1 MVSFLKGRRREDD
14 SVVAV
19 DSNGRNVTAA
29 LEALVARAE
38 AAANDLRSLAP
49 LLERA
54 AEFEALRDRCSEVER
69 QVEGLERVG
78 SQLAMA
84 EEQVERV
91 IKTQNATET
100 RLAHAGEHVERI
112 QGQMAGLSDKVET
125 ALLIREQV
133 ESFLSLQ
140 GPLAELKT
148 DADSLRGQLNE
159 AAENVT
165 RMRTQHDD
173 ALTAH
178 RHTTSR
184 LENFDKDFQAARS
197 NLEDMMRRVQSVE
210 RSLEPI
216 NHASTAIPDV
226 QHQLAVLKA
235 LADQVAQKTTML
247 EQEREAVDRA
257 ATQIAQLTRMDREL
271 DAWLRRQEEQIRRF
285 GPIEAKLTEVKTIQ
299 DKVLSRTEELQGTS
313 QKIEE
318 AQQSARQ
325 ALTDLREQMR
335 KSSEGFELEHRGLH
349 AVSERI
355 GDLRNAVK
363 ECEAR
368 LAVLDAASQGTTA
381 VQAQVKNV
389 GEQIADLS
397 KEVTALSQEAIR
409 ASSLRQDVSRLDN
422 MATEL
427 ASRMRR
433 LDEIR
438 PGVEQAVDQLSTLKG
453 TRELL
458 ADGLEQMRTAA
469 EEMTRLR
476 ETHGETQ
483 AWLANAD
490 VWTRKV
496 QTQVKE
502 LSGLEPTVERI
513 RSEVEQVRGAME
525 QIESRREMLEEV
537 HRNLADVG
545 SVSTELKD
553 RTDGLKTRMEAA
565 ETRFGQLARQAE
577 GAQRLSDAISV
588 VTSSVGEAE
597 RRMGLVDES
606 VRGMESR
613 TQQIN
618 QVEERI
624 RLLGQELEQRQGALD
639 KATEH
644 LTRASALRREAAEA
658 AQRMEEVTRTI
669 GATLAQAE
677 ERSGNLQQV
686 SGELEARAGALK
698 HIDRQLSHF
707 EELLEKW
714 ESAQAQAAKGLE
726 QTLAR
731 QAGVEAI
738 EAQVKHVFDLA
749 ERTVTDVQTIG
760 SARREIEE
768 TRNMLQATQ
777 DQFKTTE
784 ETLKGFESRKRQLE
798 RAEQRLARAEAL
810 ALGIRATV
818 ESLMAQKTVVDHA
831 MESAGALG
839 FQMKQA
845 EALIGALRR
854 ERDLACDLK
863 AAVASLEEDEA
874 PAQEGN
880 GKRSKSE

>member
-14 SVVAV
+14 TVVAV
-19 DSNGRNVTAA
+19 DSSGRNVTAA

-38 AAANDLRSLAP
+38 AAANDLRLLAP
-49 LLERA
+49 ILERVS
-54 AEFEALRDRCSEVER
+54 ELDGLRERCTDIER
-69 QVEGLERVG
+69 QVAGLERLG

-84 EEQVERV
+84 EEQAERV
-91 IKTQNATET
+91 IKTQTATET
-100 RLAHAGEHVERI
+100 RLAHAGEDVERL
-112 QGQMAGLSDKVET
+112 QGQMGSLSDKVET
-125 ALLIREQV
+125 ALLLREQV

-140 GPLAELKT
+140 GPLAALST
-148 DADSLRGQLNE
+148 DADTLRAQLGE
-159 AAENVT
+159 LSENVA

-184 LENFDKDFQAARS
+184 LENFDQDFQAATGK
-197 NLEDMMRRVQSVE
+197 LEDVVRRVQSVE

-235 LADQVAQKTTML
+235 LADQVAQKTNML

-299 DKVLSRTEELQGTS
+299 DKVLSRTEELQSTS

-355 GDLRNAVK
+355 ADLRNAVK

-368 LAVLDAASQGTTA
+368 LATLDAASQSTAA
-381 VQAQVKNV
+381 VQAQVRTV
-389 GEQIADLS
+389 GEQINQLAG
-397 KEVTALSQEAIR
+397 EVAEISEEATR
-409 ASSLRQDVSRLDN
+409 ASTLRQEVARLDSL
-422 MATEL
+422 TGEL
-427 ASRMRR
+427 GSRMRR
-433 LDEIR
+433 IDEIR
-438 PGVEQAVDQLSTLKG
+438 PGVEQAVEQLSTLKG

-458 ADGLEQMRTAA
+458 ADGLEQMRVAY

-476 ETHGETQ
+476 ENHGETQ

-502 LSGLEPTVERI
+502 LSGLEPMVERI
-513 RSEVEQVRGAME
+513 RMEVEQVKKSME
-525 QIESRREMLEEV
+525 QIEAGRELVQQVHSGLLE
-537 HRNLADVG
+537 VG
-545 SVSTELKD
+545 SLNNELKE
-553 RTDGLKTRMEAA
+553 RTDGLRNRMEAA
-565 ETRFGQLARQAE
+565 ETRFAQLSRQAE
-577 GAQRLSDAISV
+577 GAQRLSDSISV
-588 VTSSVGEAE
+588 VTASVEEAE
-597 RRMGLVDES
+597 RRMGSVDDS
-606 VRGMESR
+606 VRALEGR
-613 TQQIN
+613 TQQID
-618 QVEERI
+618 QMEERI

-644 LTRASALRREAAEA
+644 LSRASQLRKESAEV
-658 AQRMEEVTRTI
+658 AQRMEDITRTVST
-669 GATLAQAE
+669 TLSQAQEQA
-677 ERSGNLQQV
+677 GGLQRLT
-686 SGELEARAGALK
+686 GELDTRAGALK
-698 HIDRQLSHF
+698 AVDRQLSHF
-707 EELLEKW
+707 EELLTRW
-714 ESAQAQAAKGLE
+714 ESAQTEAGKALE

-749 ERTVTDVQTIG
+749 ERTVEDVQTIG

-768 TRNMLQATQ
+768 TRSMLAATQ
-777 DQFKTTE
+777 EQFKTTE

-810 ALGIRATV
+810 ALGIRSTV
-818 ESLMAQKTVVDHA
+818 ESLTAQKTVVDHA

-845 EALIGALRR
+845 EALIAALRR

-863 AAVASLEEDEA
+863 SAVAALSDESEDEEA
-874 PAQEGN
+874 GGPA
-880 GKRSKSE
+880 KR

>member
-14 SVVAV
+14 SVVAI
-19 DSNGRNVTAA
+19 DSNGRNVTAD

-38 AAANDLRSLAP
+38 AAANELRSLAP
-49 LLERA
+49 TLERA
-54 AEFEALRDRCSEVER
+54 AEIGTLRERCNELES
-69 QVEGLERVG
+69 QVEGLLRLG
-78 SQLAMA
+78 GQLALA
-84 EEQVERV
+84 EEQAERV
-91 IKTQNATET
+91 IKTQTATEA
-100 RLAHAGEHVERI
+100 RIAHAGEDVERL
-112 QGQMAGLSDKVET
+112 QGQMSTLSDKVET
-125 ALLIREQV
+125 ALLLREQV

-140 GPLAELKT
+140 GPLAALKT
-148 DADSLRGQLNE
+148 DADALRTQLGE
-159 AAENVT
+159 LAENVA

-184 LENFDKDFQAARS
+184 LENFDQDFQAATGK
-197 NLEDMMRRVQSVE
+197 LEDMVRRVQSVE
-210 RSLEPI
+210 RQMEPI
-216 NHASTAIPDV
+216 NQASTAIPDI

-285 GPIEAKLTEVKTIQ
+285 GPIEAKITEVKTIQ
-299 DKVLSRTEELQGTS
+299 EKVLSRTEELQATS
-313 QKIEE
+313 QKIED

-335 KSSEGFELEHRGLH
+335 KSSEGFELEHRSLH

-355 GDLRNAVK
+355 ADLRKAVK
-363 ECEAR
+363 ECETR
-368 LAVLDAASQGTTA
+368 LGELDAATQGTAA
-381 VQAQVKNV
+381 VQNQVRNV
-389 GEQIADLS
+389 GEQISDLA
-397 KEVTALSQEAIR
+397 KEVAALSQEAAR
-409 ASSLRQDVSRLDN
+409 ASSLRQDVGRLDS
-422 MATEL
+422 MATDL
-427 ASRMRR
+427 AARMRR

-438 PGVEQAVDQLSTLKG
+438 PGVEQAVEQLTTLKG

-458 ADGLEQMRTAA
+458 SDGLEQMRVAY
-469 EEMTRLR
+469 EEMSRIR
-476 ETHGETQ
+476 ESHGETQ

-496 QTQVKE
+496 QSQVKE
-502 LSGLEPTVERI
+502 LSALEPAVERI
-513 RSEVEQVRGAME
+513 RGEVEQVRSGMQ
-525 QIESRREMLEEV
+525 QIEASREMVHEV
-537 HRNLADVG
+537 QRGLMEVG
-545 SVSTELKD
+545 TLSGELKD
-553 RTDGLKTRMEAA
+553 RTDALRSRIEAA
-565 ETRFGQLARQAE
+565 ESRFAQLAKQAE
-577 GAQRLSDAISV
+577 GAQRLSDSISV
-588 VTSSVGEAE
+588 VTASVDDAE
-597 RRMGLVDES
+597 RRMNTVDES
-606 VRGMESR
+606 VRGLESR
-613 TQQIN
+613 TQQID

-644 LTRASALRREAAEA
+644 LTRASALRKEAAEA
-658 AQRMEEVTRTI
+658 AQRMEDLTRTI
-669 GATLAQAE
+669 SSTLSQAQDQAG
-677 ERSGNLQQV
+677 SLQRLA
-686 SGELEARAGALK
+686 GELETRATGLK
-698 HIDRQLSHF
+698 SIDRQLAHF
-707 EELLEKW
+707 EELLNKW
-714 ESAQAQAAKGLE
+714 ESAQTEAAKALE

-749 ERTVTDVQTIG
+749 ERTIEDVQTIG

-768 TRNMLQATQ
+768 TRAMLQATQ

-784 ETLKGFESRKRQLE
+784 ETLRGFESRKRQLE

-818 ESLMAQKTVVDHA
+818 ESLTAQKTVVDHA

-863 AAVASLEEDEA
+863 AAISSLGEDGEE
-874 PAQEGN
+874 PATNDQA
-880 GKRSKSE
+880 RHQV

>member
-1 MVSFLKGRRREDD
+1 MS
-14 SVVAV
+14 
-19 DSNGRNVTAA
+19 
-29 LEALVARAE
+29 
-38 AAANDLRSLAP
+38 
-49 LLERA
+49 
-54 AEFEALRDRCSEVER
+54 
-69 QVEGLERVG
+69 
-78 SQLAMA
+78 
-84 EEQVERV
+84 
-91 IKTQNATET
+91 
-100 RLAHAGEHVERI
+100 
-112 QGQMAGLSDKVET
+112 GLSDKVET
-125 ALLIREQV
+125 ALLLREQV
-133 ESFLSLQ
+133 DSFLSLQ
-140 GPLAELKT
+140 GPLN
-148 DADSLRGQLNE
+148 SLRTDSETLRTQLSE
-159 AAENVT
+159 QAENVA

-184 LENFDKDFQAARS
+184 LENFDQDFQAATGK
-197 NLEDMMRRVQSVE
+197 LEDMVRRVQSVE
-210 RSLEPI
+210 RALEPI
-216 NHASTAIPDV
+216 NQASTSIPDV

-247 EQEREAVDRA
+247 EQEREAIDRA
-257 ATQIAQLTRMDREL
+257 ASQIAQLTRMDREL

-285 GPIEAKLTEVKTIQ
+285 GPIEAKLSEVKTIQ

-313 QKIEE
+313 QKIED

-355 GDLRNAVK
+355 ADLRNAVK

-368 LAVLDAASQGTTA
+368 LAVLDAASQGTAA
-381 VQAQVKNV
+381 VQTQVRNV
-389 GEQIADLS
+389 GEQIVDLS
-397 KEVTALSQEAIR
+397 KEVTALAQEAAR
-409 ASSLRQDVSRLDN
+409 SSSLKQDVSRLDS
-422 MATEL
+422 MATDL
-427 ASRMRR
+427 AARMRR

-438 PGVEQAVDQLSTLKG
+438 PGVEQAVEQLASLKG

-458 ADGLEQMRTAA
+458 ADGLEQMRSAS
-469 EEMTRLR
+469 EEMSRLR

-502 LSGLEPTVERI
+502 LSGLEPVVERI
-513 RSEVEQVRGAME
+513 RVEVGQVKDSMVQIHSQKELVEQVQRTLGEIGSMSAE
-525 QIESRREMLEEV
+525 LE
-537 HRNLADVG
+537 
-545 SVSTELKD
+545 D
-553 RTDGLKTRMEAA
+553 RTEGLKGRMEAA
-565 ETRFGQLARQAE
+565 ETRFAQLGRQAE
-577 GAQRLSDAISV
+577 GAQRLSDTISV

-597 RRMGLVDES
+597 RRMGLVDDS
-606 VRGMESR
+606 VRAMESR

-618 QVEERI
+618 QVEEKI
-624 RLLGQELEQRQGALD
+624 RLLGQELDQRQGALD
-639 KATEH
+639 KATDH
-644 LTRASALRREAAEA
+644 LTRASALRKEAAEA
-658 AQRMEEVTRTI
+658 AQRMEEITRVVST
-669 GATLAQAE
+669 TLVDAE
-677 ERSGNLQQV
+677 ERAGTLQQV
-686 SGELEARAGALK
+686 SSELESRASALK
-698 HIDRQLSHF
+698 PIDRQLAHF
-707 EELLEKW
+707 EELLGKW
-714 ESAQAQAAKGLE
+714 ESAQTQAAKALE

-749 ERTVTDVQTIG
+749 ERTVEDVQSIG
-760 SARREIEE
+760 SARQEIEE
-768 TRNMLQATQ
+768 TRAMLQATQ
-777 DQFKTTE
+777 DQFKATE

-818 ESLMAQKTVVDHA
+818 ESLTAQKTVVDHA
-831 MESAGALG
+831 MESAGALS

-863 AAVASLEEDEA
+863 TAVAALSDEDEEA
-874 PAQEGN
+874 TPEGA
-880 GKRSKSE
+880 SKQR

>member
-1 MVSFLKGRRREDD
+1 MVSFLKGRRRDDD

-19 DSNGRNVTAA
+19 DSSGRNVAAA

-49 LLERA
+49 ILERA
-54 AEFEALRDRCSEVER
+54 AEFAELRERCEEVE
-69 QVEGLERVG
+69 QKVTGLERLAG
-78 SQLAMA
+78 QLNSA
-84 EEQVERV
+84 EEQVERL
-91 IKTQNATET
+91 IKTQTATEV
-100 RLAHAGEHVERI
+100 RLGHAGEGVERL
-112 QGQMAGLSDKVET
+112 QSQMSGLSDKVET
-125 ALLIREQV
+125 ALLLREQV
-133 ESFLSLQ
+133 DSFLSLQ
-140 GPLAELKT
+140 GPLN
-148 DADSLRGQLNE
+148 SLRTDSETLRTQLSE
-159 AAENVT
+159 QAENVA

-184 LENFDKDFQAARS
+184 LENFDQDFQAATGK
-197 NLEDMMRRVQSVE
+197 LEDVVRRVQSVE
-210 RSLEPI
+210 RALEPI
-216 NHASTAIPDV
+216 NQASTSIPDV

-247 EQEREAVDRA
+247 EQEREAIDRA
-257 ATQIAQLTRMDREL
+257 ASQIAQLTRMDREL

-285 GPIEAKLTEVKTIQ
+285 GPIEAKLSEVKTIQ

-313 QKIEE
+313 QKIED

-355 GDLRNAVK
+355 ADLRNSVK

-368 LAVLDAASQGTTA
+368 LAVLDAASQGTAA
-381 VQAQVKNV
+381 VQTQVRNV
-389 GEQIADLS
+389 GEQIGDLS
-397 KEVTALSQEAIR
+397 KEVTALAQEAAR

-427 ASRMRR
+427 TARMRR

-438 PGVEQAVDQLSTLKG
+438 PGVEQAVEQLASLKG

-458 ADGLEQMRTAA
+458 ADGLEQMRSAS
-469 EEMTRLR
+469 EEMSRLR

-502 LSGLEPTVERI
+502 LSGLEPVVERI
-513 RSEVEQVRGAME
+513 RVEVEQVKDSMV
-525 QIESRREMLEEV
+525 QIHSQKELVENVQRTLGEI
-537 HRNLADVG
+537 G
-545 SVSTELKD
+545 SMSAELQD
-553 RTDGLKTRMEAA
+553 RTEGLKGRMEAA
-565 ETRFGQLARQAE
+565 ETRFAQLGRQAE
-577 GAQRLSDAISV
+577 GAQRLSDTISV

-597 RRMGLVDES
+597 RRMGLVDDS
-606 VRGMESR
+606 VRAMESR

-618 QVEERI
+618 QVEEKI
-624 RLLGQELEQRQGALD
+624 RLLGQELDQRQGALD

-644 LTRASALRREAAEA
+644 LTRASALRKEAAEA
-658 AQRMEEVTRTI
+658 AQRMEEVTRVVST
-669 GATLAQAE
+669 TLSDAE
-677 ERSGNLQQV
+677 ERAGTLQQV
-686 SGELEARAGALK
+686 SSELETRASALK
-698 HIDRQLSHF
+698 PIDRQLTHF
-707 EELLEKW
+707 EELLGKW
-714 ESAQAQAAKGLE
+714 ESAQTQAAKALE

-749 ERTVTDVQTIG
+749 ERTVEDVQSIG
-760 SARREIEE
+760 SARQEIEE
-768 TRNMLQATQ
+768 TRAMLQATQ

-818 ESLMAQKTVVDHA
+818 ESLTAQKTVVDHA
-831 MESAGALG
+831 MESAGALS

-863 AAVASLEEDEA
+863 TAVAALSEEDEEA
-874 PAQEGN
+874 TPEGA
-880 GKRSKSE
+880 GKQR

>member
-19 DSNGRNVTAA
+19 DSSGRNVAAA

-49 LLERA
+49 ILERT
-54 AEFEALRDRCSEVER
+54 AEFDALRERCEEVER
-69 QVEGLERVG
+69 QVAGLERLG
-78 SQLAMA
+78 SQLSVA

-91 IKTQNATET
+91 IKTQTATEA
-100 RLAHAGEHVERI
+100 RLGHASEGVDRL
-112 QGQMAGLSDKVET
+112 QTQMAGLSDKVET
-125 ALLIREQV
+125 ALLLREQV
-133 ESFLSLQ
+133 DSFLSLQ
-140 GPLAELKT
+140 GPLTALRT
-148 DADSLRGQLNE
+148 DSETLRTQLSE
-159 AAENVT
+159 QAENVA

-184 LENFDKDFQAARS
+184 LENFDSDFQAATGK
-197 NLEDMMRRVQSVE
+197 LEDVVRRVQSVE
-210 RSLEPI
+210 RALEPI
-216 NHASTAIPDV
+216 NQASTSIPDV

-257 ATQIAQLTRMDREL
+257 ASQIAQLTRMDREL

-285 GPIEAKLTEVKTIQ
+285 GPIEAKLSEVKTIQ
-299 DKVLSRTEELQGTS
+299 DKVLSRTEELQSTS
-313 QKIEE
+313 QKIED

-368 LAVLDAASQGTTA
+368 LSVLDAASQGTAA
-381 VQAQVKNV
+381 VQTQVRNV
-389 GEQIADLS
+389 GEQIVDLS
-397 KEVTALSQEAIR
+397 KEVTALTQEAAR
-409 ASSLRQDVSRLDN
+409 SSTLRQDVTRLDN

-427 ASRMRR
+427 AARMRR

-438 PGVEQAVDQLSTLKG
+438 PGVEQAVEQLGALKG

-458 ADGLEQMRTAA
+458 SDGLEQMRSAA
-469 EEMTRLR
+469 DEMSRLR

-496 QTQVKE
+496 QAQVKE
-502 LSGLEPTVERI
+502 LSGLEPMVERI
-513 RSEVEQVRGAME
+513 RVEVEVVKGSMALIQS
-525 QIESRREMLEEV
+525 QREMVEDV
-537 HRNLADVG
+537 QRNLGEIG
-545 SVSTELKD
+545 SLSTELKD
-553 RTDGLKTRMEAA
+553 RTEGLKTRMEAA
-565 ETRFGQLARQAE
+565 ESRFAQLGRQAE
-577 GAQRLSDAISV
+577 GAQRLSDAVSV
-588 VTSSVGEAE
+588 VTSAVEEAE
-597 RRMGLVDES
+597 RRMGMVDES
-606 VRGMESR
+606 VRAMEGR

-618 QVEERI
+618 QVEEKI
-624 RLLGQELEQRQGALD
+624 RLLGQELDQRQGALD
-639 KATEH
+639 KATDH
-644 LTRASALRREAAEA
+644 LTRASALRKEAAEA
-658 AQRMEEVTRTI
+658 AQRMEEVTRVV
-669 GATLAQAE
+669 GSTLAQAE
-677 ERSGNLQQV
+677 EKAGTLQQV
-686 SGELEARAGALK
+686 SGELENRAGALK
-698 HIDRQLSHF
+698 YIDRQLTHF
-707 EELLEKW
+707 EELLAKW
-714 ESAQAQAAKGLE
+714 ESAQAQAAKALE

-749 ERTVTDVQTIG
+749 ERTVEDVQAIG

-768 TRNMLQATQ
+768 TRTMLQATQ

-818 ESLMAQKTVVDHA
+818 ETLTAQKTVVDHA

-863 AAVASLEEDEA
+863 AAVASLSAEDDEENQGG
-874 PAQEGN
+874 PV
-880 GKRSKSE
+880 K

>member
-1 MVSFLKGRRREDD
+1 MVSFLKGRRRDDD

-19 DSNGRNVTAA
+19 DSSGRNVAAA

-49 LLERA
+49 ILERA
-54 AEFEALRDRCSEVER
+54 AEFDALRERCEEVER
-69 QVEGLERVG
+69 QVAGLEKLG
-78 SQLAMA
+78 SQLGMA

-91 IKTQNATET
+91 IKTQTATEI
-100 RLAHAGEHVERI
+100 RLGHASEGVERL
-112 QGQMAGLSDKVET
+112 QTQMAGLSDKVET
-125 ALLIREQV
+125 ALLLREQV
-133 ESFLSLQ
+133 DSFLSLQ
-140 GPLAELKT
+140 GPLN
-148 DADSLRGQLNE
+148 SLRTDSEILRTQLSE
-159 AAENVT
+159 QAENVA

-184 LENFDKDFQAARS
+184 LENFDQDFQAATGK
-197 NLEDMMRRVQSVE
+197 LEDVVRRVQSVE
-210 RSLEPI
+210 RALEPI
-216 NHASTAIPDV
+216 NQASTSIPDV

-247 EQEREAVDRA
+247 EQEREAIDRA
-257 ATQIAQLTRMDREL
+257 ASQIAQLTRMDREL

-285 GPIEAKLTEVKTIQ
+285 GPIEAKLSEVKTIQ

-313 QKIEE
+313 QKIED

-325 ALTDLREQMR
+325 ALSDLREQMR

-355 GDLRNAVK
+355 ADLRNAVK

-368 LAVLDAASQGTTA
+368 LAVLDAASQGTAA
-381 VQAQVKNV
+381 VQTQVRNV
-389 GEQIADLS
+389 AEQIADLS
-397 KEVTALSQEAIR
+397 KEVTALAQEAAR
-409 ASSLRQDVSRLDN
+409 SSSLRQDVSRLDN
-422 MATEL
+422 MATDL
-427 ASRMRR
+427 AARMRR

-438 PGVEQAVDQLSTLKG
+438 PGVEQAVEQLAALKG

-458 ADGLEQMRTAA
+458 ADGLEQMRSAS
-469 EEMTRLR
+469 EEMSRLR
-476 ETHGETQ
+476 EIHGETQ

-502 LSGLEPTVERI
+502 LSGLEPVVERI
-513 RSEVEQVRGAME
+513 RVEVEQVKGAMV
-525 QIESRREMLEEV
+525 QIQSQGEV
-537 HRNLADVG
+537 VQTVQRTLGEVG
-545 SVSTELKD
+545 SLSAELQD
-553 RTDGLKTRMEAA
+553 RTEGLKTRMESA
-565 ETRFGQLARQAE
+565 EARFTQLSRQAE
-577 GAQRLSDAISV
+577 GAQRLGDTISV
-588 VTSSVGEAE
+588 VTSSVEEAE

-606 VRGMESR
+606 VRAMESR

-618 QVEERI
+618 QVEEKI
-624 RLLGQELEQRQGALD
+624 RLLGQELDQRQGALD

-644 LTRASALRREAAEA
+644 LTRASALRKEAAEA
-658 AQRMEEVTRTI
+658 AQRMEEVTRVVGT
-669 GATLAQAE
+669 TLAQAE
-677 ERSGNLQQV
+677 ERAGTLQQV
-686 SGELEARAGALK
+686 SSELETRAGALK
-698 HIDRQLSHF
+698 YIDRQLGHF
-707 EELLEKW
+707 EELLAKW
-714 ESAQAQAAKGLE
+714 ESAQAHAAKALE

-749 ERTVTDVQTIG
+749 ERTVEDVQSIG

-768 TRNMLQATQ
+768 TRAMLQATQ
-777 DQFKTTE
+777 DQFTTTE

-818 ESLMAQKTVVDHA
+818 ESLTAQKTVVDHA
-831 MESAGALG
+831 MESAGALS

-863 AAVASLEEDEA
+863 TAVAALSEGDEESAE
-874 PAQEGN
+874 EGS
-880 GKRSKSE
+880 SKAR

>member
-14 SVVAV
+14 SVVAI
-19 DSNGRNVTAA
+19 DSSGRNVAAA

-49 LLERA
+49 ILERT
-54 AEFEALRDRCSEVER
+54 AEFDALRERCEEVER
-69 QVEGLERVG
+69 QVAGLERLG
-78 SQLAMA
+78 GQMATA

-91 IKTQNATET
+91 IKTQTATEA
-100 RLAHAGEHVERI
+100 RLGHAGEGVERL
-112 QGQMAGLSDKVET
+112 QTQMAGLSDKVET
-125 ALLIREQV
+125 ALLLREQV
-133 ESFLSLQ
+133 DSFLSLQ
-140 GPLAELKT
+140 GPLN
-148 DADSLRGQLNE
+148 SLRTDSETLRTQLSE
-159 AAENVT
+159 QAENVA

-184 LENFDKDFQAARS
+184 LENFDSDFQAATGK
-197 NLEDMMRRVQSVE
+197 LEDVVRRVQSVE
-210 RSLEPI
+210 RALEPI
-216 NHASTAIPDV
+216 NQASISIPDV

-257 ATQIAQLTRMDREL
+257 ASQIAQLTRMDREL

-285 GPIEAKLTEVKTIQ
+285 GPIEAKLTEVKSIQ

-313 QKIEE
+313 QKIED

-368 LAVLDAASQGTTA
+368 LSVLDAASQGTAA
-381 VQAQVKNV
+381 VQTQVRNV
-389 GEQIADLS
+389 GEQITDLA
-397 KEVTALSQEAIR
+397 KEVAALAQDAAR
-409 ASSLRQDVSRLDN
+409 SSALRQDVSRLDQ

-427 ASRMRR
+427 AARMRR

-438 PGVEQAVDQLSTLKG
+438 PGVEQAVDQLAALKG

-458 ADGLEQMRTAA
+458 SDGLEQMRTAA
-469 EEMTRLR
+469 EEMSRLR

-496 QTQVKE
+496 QGQVKE
-502 LSGLEPTVERI
+502 LSALEPMVERI
-513 RSEVEQVRGAME
+513 RVEVEVVKGSMV
-525 QIESRREMLEEV
+525 QIQSQREMVENV
-537 HRNLADVG
+537 QRTLADIG
-545 SVSTELKD
+545 SLSAELKD
-553 RTDGLKTRMEAA
+553 RTEGLKSRLDAA
-565 ETRFGQLARQAE
+565 ESRFVQIGRQAE
-577 GAQRLSDAISV
+577 GAQQLSDSVTV
-588 VTSSVGEAE
+588 VTASLEEAE
-597 RRMGLVDES
+597 RRMGSVDES
-606 VRGMESR
+606 VRAMEGR

-618 QVEERI
+618 QVEEKI
-624 RLLGQELEQRQGALD
+624 RLLGQDLDQRQGALD

-644 LTRASALRREAAEA
+644 LTRASALRKEAAEA
-658 AQRMEEVTRTI
+658 AQRMEEVTRVVGT
-669 GATLAQAE
+669 TLAQAE
-677 ERSGNLQQV
+677 ERAGNLQQV
-686 SGELEARAGALK
+686 SSQLETRAGSLK
-698 HIDRQLSHF
+698 YIDRQLTHF

-714 ESAQAQAAKGLE
+714 ESAQAQAAKALE

-749 ERTVTDVQTIG
+749 ERTVEDVQSIG

-768 TRNMLQATQ
+768 TRTMLQATQ

-818 ESLMAQKTVVDHA
+818 ETLTAQKTVVDHA

-863 AAVASLEEDEA
+863 TAVASLSEEDDEEMQDA
-874 PAQEGN
+874 
-880 GKRSKSE
+880 KTK

>member
-1 MVSFLKGRRREDD
+1 MVSFLKGRRRDDD

-19 DSNGRNVTAA
+19 DSSGRNVAAA

-49 LLERA
+49 ILERA
-54 AEFEALRDRCSEVER
+54 AEFAELRERCEEVE
-69 QVEGLERVG
+69 QKVAGLERVS
-78 SQLAMA
+78 SQLNSA
-84 EEQVERV
+84 EEQAERL
-91 IKTQNATET
+91 IKTQTATEV
-100 RLAHAGEHVERI
+100 RLGHAAEGVERL
-112 QGQMAGLSDKVET
+112 QTQMSGLSDKVDT
-125 ALLIREQV
+125 ALLLREQV
-133 ESFLSLQ
+133 DSFLSLQ
-140 GPLAELKT
+140 GPLTALRT
-148 DADSLRGQLNE
+148 DSETLRTQLSE
-159 AAENVT
+159 QAENVA

-184 LENFDKDFQAARS
+184 LENFDQDFQAATGK
-197 NLEDMMRRVQSVE
+197 LEDMVRRVQSVE
-210 RSLEPI
+210 RALEPI
-216 NHASTAIPDV
+216 NQASTSIPDV

-247 EQEREAVDRA
+247 EQEREAIDRA
-257 ATQIAQLTRMDREL
+257 ASQIAQLTRMDREL

-285 GPIEAKLTEVKTIQ
+285 GPIEAKLSEVKTIQ

-313 QKIEE
+313 QKIED

-355 GDLRNAVK
+355 ADLRNAVK

-368 LAVLDAASQGTTA
+368 LAVLDAASQGTAA
-381 VQAQVKNV
+381 VQTQVRNV
-389 GEQIADLS
+389 GEQIVDLS
-397 KEVTALSQEAIR
+397 KEVTALAQEAAR
-409 ASSLRQDVSRLDN
+409 SSSLKQDVSRLDS
-422 MATEL
+422 MATDL
-427 ASRMRR
+427 AARMRR

-438 PGVEQAVDQLSTLKG
+438 PGVEQAVEQLASLKG

-458 ADGLEQMRTAA
+458 ADGLEQMRSAS
-469 EEMTRLR
+469 EEMSRLR

-502 LSGLEPTVERI
+502 LSGLEPVVERI
-513 RSEVEQVRGAME
+513 RVEVGQVKDSMVQIHSQKELVEQVQRTLGEIGSMSAE
-525 QIESRREMLEEV
+525 LE
-537 HRNLADVG
+537 
-545 SVSTELKD
+545 D
-553 RTDGLKTRMEAA
+553 RTEGLKGRMEAA
-565 ETRFGQLARQAE
+565 ETRFAQLGRQAE
-577 GAQRLSDAISV
+577 GAQRLSDTISV

-597 RRMGLVDES
+597 RRMGLVDDS
-606 VRGMESR
+606 VRAMESR

-618 QVEERI
+618 QVEEKI
-624 RLLGQELEQRQGALD
+624 RLLGQELDQRQGALD
-639 KATEH
+639 KATDH
-644 LTRASALRREAAEA
+644 LTRASALRKEAAEA
-658 AQRMEEVTRTI
+658 AQRMEEITRVVST
-669 GATLAQAE
+669 TLVDAE
-677 ERSGNLQQV
+677 ERAGTLQQV
-686 SGELEARAGALK
+686 SSELESRASALK
-698 HIDRQLSHF
+698 PIDRQLAHF
-707 EELLEKW
+707 EELLGKW
-714 ESAQAQAAKGLE
+714 ESAQTQAAKALE

-749 ERTVTDVQTIG
+749 ERTVEDVQSIG
-760 SARREIEE
+760 SARQEIEE
-768 TRNMLQATQ
+768 TRAMLQATQ
-777 DQFKTTE
+777 DQFKATE

-818 ESLMAQKTVVDHA
+818 ESLTAQKTVVDHA
-831 MESAGALG
+831 MESAGALS

-863 AAVASLEEDEA
+863 TAVAALSDEDEEA
-874 PAQEGN
+874 TPEGA
-880 GKRSKSE
+880 SKQR

>member
-14 SVVAV
+14 TVVAV
-19 DSNGRNVTAA
+19 DSSGRNVTAA

-49 LLERA
+49 ILERT
-54 AEFEALRDRCSEVER
+54 AEFDALRERCVEVER
-69 QVEGLERVG
+69 QVAGLERLSG
-78 SQLAMA
+78 QLSLA

-91 IKTQNATET
+91 LKTQTATEA
-100 RLAHAGEHVERI
+100 RISHATEDVERL
-112 QGQMAGLSDKVET
+112 QGQMGGLSDKVET
-125 ALLIREQV
+125 ALLLRDQV

-140 GPLAELKT
+140 GPLTALRT
-148 DADSLRGQLNE
+148 DAEMLRTQLAE
-159 AAENVT
+159 QVENVA

-184 LENFDKDFQAARS
+184 LENFDQDFQAASGR
-197 NLEDMMRRVQSVE
+197 LEDVVRRVQSVE

-216 NHASTAIPDV
+216 NQASTAIPDV
-226 QHQLAVLKA
+226 QHQLSVLKA

-285 GPIEAKLTEVKTIQ
+285 GPIEAKLSEVKTIQ

-363 ECEAR
+363 ESEAR
-368 LAVLDAASQGTTA
+368 LAVLDAASQGTAA
-381 VQAQVKNV
+381 VQAQVRNV
-389 GEQIADLS
+389 GEQAAELQS
-397 KEVTALSQEAIR
+397 VLVALSEEAAR
-409 ASSLRQDVSRLDN
+409 AASLRQDVERLDG
-422 MATEL
+422 L
-427 ASRMRR
+427 AGDLTQRMRR
-433 LDEIR
+433 IDEIR
-438 PGVEQAVDQLSTLKG
+438 PGVEQAVEQLATLKG

-458 ADGLEQMRTAA
+458 ADGLEQMRVAY

-476 ETHGETQ
+476 ENHGETQ

-502 LSGLEPTVERI
+502 LSALEPVVERI
-513 RSEVEQVRGAME
+513 RSEVDQVKATMG
-525 QIESRREMLEEV
+525 QIESRREMVDEV
-537 HRNLADVG
+537 HRGLAEVG
-545 SVSTELKD
+545 SLTGELKD
-553 RTDGLKTRMEAA
+553 RTDGLKVRMEAA
-565 ETRFGQLARQAE
+565 EAKFAQLARQAD
-577 GAQRLSDAISV
+577 GAQRLTDAMSV
-588 VTSSVGEAE
+588 VGASVEAAE
-597 RRMGLVDES
+597 QRMGSVDES
-606 VRGMESR
+606 VRALESR
-613 TQQIN
+613 TQQID
-618 QVEERI
+618 QVEDKI
-624 RLLGQELEQRQGALD
+624 RLLGQALDQRQGALD
-639 KATEH
+639 KATDH
-644 LTRASALRREAAEA
+644 LARASSLRKEAAEVA
-658 AQRMEEVTRTI
+658 HRMEEVTRAV
-669 GATLAQAE
+669 GATLGQAE
-677 ERSGNLQQV
+677 ERAGSLQRV
-686 SGELEARAGALK
+686 SGELESRAAALK
-698 HIDRQLSHF
+698 PIDRQLTHF
-707 EELLEKW
+707 EELLGKW
-714 ESAQAQAAKGLE
+714 ESAQTEAAKALE

-749 ERTVTDVQTIG
+749 ERTVEDVQAIG

-768 TRNMLQATQ
+768 TRTILIETQA
-777 DQFKTTE
+777 QFKATE
-784 ETLKGFESRKRQLE
+784 ETLQGFEARKRQLE

-810 ALGIRATV
+810 ALGIRSTV
-818 ESLMAQKTVVDHA
+818 ESLTAQKAVVDHA

-863 AAVASLEEDEA
+863 AAAASLAEEDEEIA
-874 PAQEGN
+874 PESPK
-880 GKRSKSE
+880 KRR

>member
-19 DSNGRNVTAA
+19 DSNGRDITAA
-29 LEALVARAE
+29 LEALVNRAE

-49 LLERA
+49 ILERTS
-54 AEFEALRDRCSEVER
+54 EIDGLRERCADIER
-69 QVEGLERVG
+69 QVSGLDRLG
-78 SQLAMA
+78 SQLSMA

-91 IKTQNATET
+91 IKTQNATEA
-100 RLAHAGEHVERI
+100 RIGHSNDALERI
-112 QGQMAGLSDKVET
+112 QGQMGALSDKVET
-125 ALLIREQV
+125 ALLLREQV

-140 GPLAELKT
+140 GPLTALRT
-148 DADSLRGQLNE
+148 DADTLRTQLGE
-159 AAENVT
+159 LAENVA
-165 RMRTQHDD
+165 RMRSQHDD

-184 LENFDKDFQAARS
+184 LENFDQDFQAATGK
-197 NLEDMMRRVQSVE
+197 LEDVVRRVHSVE
-210 RSLEPI
+210 RQMEPI
-216 NHASTAIPDV
+216 NQASTAIPDV

-285 GPIEAKLTEVKTIQ
+285 GPIEAKITEVKTIQ
-299 DKVLSRTEELQGTS
+299 DKVLARTEELQSTS
-313 QKIEE
+313 QKIED

-325 ALTDLREQMR
+325 ALTDLKEQMR
-335 KSSEGFELEHRGLH
+335 KSSEGFELEHRSLH

-355 GDLRNAVK
+355 ADLRKAVK
-363 ECEAR
+363 ECETR
-368 LAVLDAASQGTTA
+368 LGELDVATQGTAA
-381 VQAQVKNV
+381 VQTQVRNV
-389 GEQIADLS
+389 GEQIADLA
-397 KEVTALSQEAIR
+397 KEVTALSQEAVR
-409 ASSLRQDVSRLDN
+409 ASTLRQDVGRLDS
-422 MATEL
+422 MATDL
-427 ASRMRR
+427 GGRMRR

-438 PGVEQAVDQLSTLKG
+438 PGVEQAMEQLTTLKG

-458 ADGLEQMRTAA
+458 ADGLEQMRVAY

-476 ETHGETQ
+476 EGHGETQ

-502 LSGLEPTVERI
+502 LSGLEPAVERI
-513 RSEVEQVRGAME
+513 RTEVEQVKAAMS
-525 QIESRREMLEEV
+525 QIEASREMVHDVQRGLSEV
-537 HRNLADVG
+537 GGL
-545 SVSTELKD
+545 STELKD
-553 RTDGLKTRMEAA
+553 RTDGLRSRIDAA
-565 ETRFGQLARQAE
+565 EARFGQLGKQAE
-577 GAQRLSDAISV
+577 GAQRLTDTISL
-588 VTSSVGEAE
+588 VTASVEDAE
-597 RRMGLVDES
+597 RRMSTVDES
-606 VRGMESR
+606 VRGLESR
-613 TQQIN
+613 TQQID

-644 LTRASALRREAAEA
+644 LSRASALRKESAEA
-658 AQRMEEVTRTI
+658 AQRMEDLTRNI
-669 GATLAQAE
+669 SSTLSQAQE
-677 ERSGNLQQV
+677 QGSSLQRLV
-686 SGELEARAGALK
+686 GELETRSTALK
-698 HIDRQLSHF
+698 TIDRQLAHF
-707 EELLEKW
+707 EELLSKW
-714 ESAQAQAAKGLE
+714 ESAQAEAAKALD

-749 ERTVTDVQTIG
+749 ERTIQDVQTIG

-768 TRNMLQATQ
+768 TRAMLQATQ

-784 ETLKGFESRKRQLE
+784 ETLRGFESRKRQLE

-818 ESLMAQKTVVDHA
+818 ESLTAQKTVVDHA

-863 AAVASLEEDEA
+863 TAISALAEEGEE
-874 PAQEGN
+874 PSGN
-880 GKRSKSE
+880 GQARHQV

>member
-19 DSNGRNVTAA
+19 DSSGRNVAAA

-49 LLERA
+49 ILERT
-54 AEFEALRDRCSEVER
+54 AEFDALRERCEEVER
-69 QVEGLERVG
+69 QVAGLERLG
-78 SQLAMA
+78 GQLSVA

-91 IKTQNATET
+91 IKTQTATEI
-100 RLAHAGEHVERI
+100 RLAHAGDGVERL
-112 QGQMAGLSDKVET
+112 QTQMAGLSDKVET
-125 ALLIREQV
+125 ALLLREQV
-133 ESFLSLQ
+133 DSFLSLQ
-140 GPLAELKT
+140 GPLTALRT
-148 DADSLRGQLNE
+148 DSETLRTQLSE
-159 AAENVT
+159 QAENVA

-184 LENFDKDFQAARS
+184 LENFDQDFQAATGK
-197 NLEDMMRRVQSVE
+197 LEDVVRRVQSVE
-210 RSLEPI
+210 RALEPI
-216 NHASTAIPDV
+216 NQASISIPDV

-257 ATQIAQLTRMDREL
+257 ASQIAQLTRMDREL

-285 GPIEAKLTEVKTIQ
+285 GPIEAKLSEVKTIQ

-313 QKIEE
+313 QKIED

-368 LAVLDAASQGTTA
+368 LAVLDAASQGTAA
-381 VQAQVKNV
+381 VQTQVRNV

-397 KEVTALSQEAIR
+397 KEVTALTQEAAR
-409 ASSLRQDVSRLDN
+409 SSTLRQDVTRLDN
-422 MATEL
+422 LATEL

-438 PGVEQAVDQLSTLKG
+438 PGVEQAVEQLGALKG

-458 ADGLEQMRTAA
+458 SDGLEQMRSAA
-469 EEMTRLR
+469 EEMSRLR

-496 QTQVKE
+496 QAQVKE
-502 LSGLEPTVERI
+502 LSGLEPMVERI
-513 RSEVEQVRGAME
+513 RVEVEVVKGSMA
-525 QIESRREMLEEV
+525 QIQSQREMVEDV
-537 HRNLADVG
+537 QRNLAEIG
-545 SVSTELKD
+545 SLSTELQD
-553 RTDGLKTRMEAA
+553 RTEGLKTRMEAA
-565 ETRFGQLARQAE
+565 ESRFAQLGRQAD
-577 GAQRLSDAISV
+577 GAQRLSDAVSV
-588 VTSSVGEAE
+588 VTAAVEEAE
-597 RRMGLVDES
+597 RRMGLVDDS
-606 VRGMESR
+606 VRAMEGR

-618 QVEERI
+618 QVEEKI
-624 RLLGQELEQRQGALD
+624 RLLGQELDQRQGALD

-644 LTRASALRREAAEA
+644 LTRASALRKEAAEA
-658 AQRMEEVTRTI
+658 AQRMEEVTRVVST
-669 GATLAQAE
+669 TLAQAE
-677 ERSGNLQQV
+677 EKAGTLQQV
-686 SGELEARAGALK
+686 SGELENRAGALK
-698 HIDRQLSHF
+698 YIDRQLTHF

-714 ESAQAQAAKGLE
+714 ESAQAQAAKALE

-749 ERTVTDVQTIG
+749 ERTVEDVQAIG

-768 TRNMLQATQ
+768 TRTMLQATQ
-777 DQFKTTE
+777 DQFKMTE

-810 ALGIRATV
+810 AMGIRATV
-818 ESLMAQKTVVDHA
+818 ETLTAQKTVVDHA

-863 AAVASLEEDEA
+863 AAVASLSAEDEEETQA
-874 PAQEGN
+874 GTT
-880 GKRSKSE
+880 K

>member
-1 MVSFLKGRRREDD
+1 MVSFLKGRRRDDD

-19 DSNGRNVTAA
+19 DSSGRNVAAA
-29 LEALVARAE
+29 LAALVARAE
-38 AAANDLRSLAP
+38 AAANELRSLAP
-49 LLERA
+49 IRARA
-54 AEFEALRDRCSEVER
+54 AEFDALRERCEEVE
-69 QVEGLERVG
+69 QKVAGLERLG
-78 SQLAMA
+78 SQLSLA

-91 IKTQNATET
+91 IKTQTATEI
-100 RLAHAGEHVERI
+100 RLGHASEGVERL
-112 QGQMAGLSDKVET
+112 QTQMAGLSDKVET
-125 ALLIREQV
+125 ALLLREQV
-133 ESFLSLQ
+133 DSFLSLQ
-140 GPLAELKT
+140 GPLAALRT
-148 DADSLRGQLNE
+148 DSETLRTQLSE
-159 AAENVT
+159 QAENVA

-184 LENFDKDFQAARS
+184 LENFDQDFQAATGK
-197 NLEDMMRRVQSVE
+197 LEDVVRRVQSVE
-210 RSLEPI
+210 RALEPI
-216 NHASTAIPDV
+216 NQASTSIPDV

-247 EQEREAVDRA
+247 EQEREAIDRA
-257 ATQIAQLTRMDREL
+257 ASQIAQLTRMDREL

-285 GPIEAKLTEVKTIQ
+285 GPIEAKLSEVKTIQ

-313 QKIEE
+313 QKIED

-325 ALTDLREQMR
+325 ALSDLREQMR

-363 ECEAR
+363 ECEGR
-368 LAVLDAASQGTTA
+368 LAVLDTASQGAAA
-381 VQAQVKNV
+381 VQTQVRNV
-389 GEQIADLS
+389 AEQITDLS
-397 KEVTALSQEAIR
+397 KEVTALAQEAAR
-409 ASSLRQDVSRLDN
+409 SSSLRQDVSRLDN
-422 MATEL
+422 MATDL
-427 ASRMRR
+427 AARMRR

-438 PGVEQAVDQLSTLKG
+438 PSVEQAVEQLATLKG

-458 ADGLEQMRTAA
+458 ADGLEQMRSAA
-469 EEMTRLR
+469 EEMSRLR
-476 ETHGETQ
+476 ESHGETQ

-502 LSGLEPTVERI
+502 LSGLEPAVERM
-513 RSEVEQVRGAME
+513 RVDLEQVKGSMVE
-525 QIESRREMLEEV
+525 IQSQREMVEKVE
-537 HRNLADVG
+537 RNLAEIG
-545 SVSTELKD
+545 SLSSELQD
-553 RTDGLKTRMEAA
+553 RTEGLKTRMEAA
-565 ETRFGQLARQAE
+565 ESRFVQLGRQAE
-577 GAQRLSDAISV
+577 GAQRLSDTISV
-588 VTSSVGEAE
+588 VTSSVEEAE
-597 RRMGLVDES
+597 RRMGLVDDS
-606 VRGMESR
+606 VRAMESR

-618 QVEERI
+618 QVEEKI
-624 RLLGQELEQRQGALD
+624 RLLGQELDQRQGALD

-644 LTRASALRREAAEA
+644 LTRASALRKEAAEA
-658 AQRMEEVTRTI
+658 AQRMEEVTRVVGT
-669 GATLAQAE
+669 TLAQAE
-677 ERSGNLQQV
+677 ETAGTLQQV
-686 SGELEARAGALK
+686 SSQLETRAGALK
-698 HIDRQLSHF
+698 YIDRQLSHF
-707 EELLEKW
+707 EELLAKW
-714 ESAQAQAAKGLE
+714 ESAQAQAAKALE

-749 ERTVTDVQTIG
+749 ERTVEDVQSIG

-768 TRNMLQATQ
+768 TRAMLQATQ

-818 ESLMAQKTVVDHA
+818 ESLTAQKTVVDHA
-831 MESAGALG
+831 MESAGALS

-863 AAVASLEEDEA
+863 AAVASLSEGDEEATQDGA
-874 PAQEGN
+874 ARQH
-880 GKRSKSE
+880 

>member
-1 MVSFLKGRRREDD
+1 MVSFLKGRRRDDD

-19 DSNGRNVTAA
+19 DSSGRNVAAA

-49 LLERA
+49 ILERA
-54 AEFEALRDRCSEVER
+54 AEFAELRERCEEVE
-69 QVEGLERVG
+69 QKVAGLERLG
-78 SQLAMA
+78 SQLNSA
-84 EEQVERV
+84 EEQVERL
-91 IKTQNATET
+91 IKTQTATEV
-100 RLAHAGEHVERI
+100 RLGHAGEGVERL
-112 QGQMAGLSDKVET
+112 QSQMSGLSDKVET
-125 ALLIREQV
+125 ALLLREQV
-133 ESFLSLQ
+133 DSFLSLQ
-140 GPLAELKT
+140 GPLN
-148 DADSLRGQLNE
+148 SLRTDSEMLRTQLSE
-159 AAENVT
+159 QAENVA

-184 LENFDKDFQAARS
+184 LENFDQDFQAATGK
-197 NLEDMMRRVQSVE
+197 LEDMVRRVQSVE
-210 RSLEPI
+210 RALEPI
-216 NHASTAIPDV
+216 NQASTSIPDV

-247 EQEREAVDRA
+247 EQEREAIDRA
-257 ATQIAQLTRMDREL
+257 ASQIAQLTRMDREL

-285 GPIEAKLTEVKTIQ
+285 GPIEAKLSEVKTIQ

-313 QKIEE
+313 QKIED

-355 GDLRNAVK
+355 ADLRNAVK

-368 LAVLDAASQGTTA
+368 LAVLDAASQGTAA
-381 VQAQVKNV
+381 VQTQVRNV

-397 KEVTALSQEAIR
+397 KELTALAQEAAR
-409 ASSLRQDVSRLDN
+409 SSSLKQDVSRLDT
-422 MATEL
+422 MATDL
-427 ASRMRR
+427 AARMRR

-438 PGVEQAVDQLSTLKG
+438 PGVEQAVEQLAALKG

-458 ADGLEQMRTAA
+458 ADGLEQMRSAS
-469 EEMTRLR
+469 EEMSRLR

-502 LSGLEPTVERI
+502 LSGLEPAVERI
-513 RSEVEQVRGAME
+513 RVEVEQVKDSMV
-525 QIESRREMLEEV
+525 QIHSQKEV
-537 HRNLADVG
+537 VENVQRTLGEIG
-545 SVSTELKD
+545 SMSAELQD
-553 RTDGLKTRMEAA
+553 RTEGLKARMEAA
-565 ETRFGQLARQAE
+565 ETRFSQLGRQAE
-577 GAQRLSDAISV
+577 GAQRLSDTISV

-597 RRMGLVDES
+597 RRMGLVDDS
-606 VRGMESR
+606 VRAMESR

-618 QVEERI
+618 QVEEKI
-624 RLLGQELEQRQGALD
+624 RLLGQELDQRQGALD

-644 LTRASALRREAAEA
+644 LTRASALRKEAAEA
-658 AQRMEEVTRTI
+658 AQRMEEVTRVVST
-669 GATLAQAE
+669 TLADAE
-677 ERSGNLQQV
+677 ERAGTLQQV
-686 SGELEARAGALK
+686 SSELETRAGALK
-698 HIDRQLSHF
+698 AIDRQLTHF

-714 ESAQAQAAKGLE
+714 ESAQTQAAKALE

-749 ERTVTDVQTIG
+749 ERTVEDVQSIG

-768 TRNMLQATQ
+768 TRAMLQATQ

-818 ESLMAQKTVVDHA
+818 ESLTAQKTVVDHA
-831 MESAGALG
+831 MESAGALS

-863 AAVASLEEDEA
+863 TAVAALAEEDEDA
-874 PAQEGN
+874 TPDSA
-880 GKRSKSE
+880 GKQR

>member
-1 MVSFLKGRRREDD
+1 MVSFLKGRRRDDD

-19 DSNGRNVTAA
+19 DSSGAHLTVA

-49 LLERA
+49 ILERTE
-54 AEFEALRDRCSEVER
+54 EFDALRERCVEVER
-69 QVEGLERVG
+69 QVSSLERLGAQMTV
-78 SQLAMA
+78 A

-91 IKTQNATET
+91 IKTQTATEA
-100 RLAHAGEHVERI
+100 RISHAGEDVERL
-112 QGQMAGLSDKVET
+112 QSQMGGLSDKVET
-125 ALLIREQV
+125 ALLLREQV

-140 GPLAELKT
+140 GPLAALRT
-148 DADSLRGQLNE
+148 DADTLRVQLAE
-159 AAENVT
+159 VAENVT

-184 LENFDKDFQAARS
+184 LETFDQDFQTATGK
-197 NLEDMMRRVQSVE
+197 LEDVVRRVQSVE

-216 NHASTAIPDV
+216 NQASTAIPDV

-235 LADQVAQKTTML
+235 LADQVSQKTTML

-285 GPIEAKLTEVKTIQ
+285 GPIEAKISEVKTIQ

-313 QKIEE
+313 QKIED

-355 GDLRNAVK
+355 ADLRNSVK

-368 LAVLDAASQGTTA
+368 LSVLDAATQGTAA
-381 VQAQVKNV
+381 VQAQVRSV
-389 GEQIADLS
+389 GEQITQLAS
-397 KEVTALSQEAIR
+397 EVSSISEEATR
-409 ASSLRQDVSRLDN
+409 AGTLRQDVQRLD
-422 MATEL
+422 AVAAEL

-433 LDEIR
+433 IDEIR
-438 PGVEQAVDQLSTLKG
+438 PGVEQAVDQLSTLRG

-458 ADGLEQMRTAA
+458 ADGLEQMRLAA
-469 EEMTRLR
+469 EEMSRLR
-476 ETHGETQ
+476 ESHSETQ

-513 RSEVEQVRGAME
+513 RAEVDQVKTTME
-525 QIESRREMLEEV
+525 QIESSREMVHEVQRGLLE
-537 HRNLADVG
+537 VG
-545 SVSTELKD
+545 GLGTELKD
-553 RTDGLKTRMEAA
+553 RTDALRGRMEAA
-565 ETRFGQLARQAE
+565 EARFAQLGKQAE

-588 VTSSVGEAE
+588 VTASVEEAD
-597 RRMGLVDES
+597 RRMSGVDDS
-606 VRGMESR
+606 VRALESR
-613 TQQIN
+613 TQQID

-644 LTRASALRREAAEA
+644 LTRASALRKEAAEA
-658 AQRMEEVTRTI
+658 AQRMEEVARTVVS
-669 GATLAQAE
+669 TLSQAE
-677 ERSGNLQQV
+677 ERSGVLQKV
-686 SGELEARAGALK
+686 TGELESRASVLK
-698 HIDRQLSHF
+698 AVDRQLAHF
-707 EELLEKW
+707 EELLGKW
-714 ESAQAQAAKGLE
+714 ESAQAEAAKSLE

-749 ERTVTDVQTIG
+749 ERTVEDVQAIG

-768 TRNMLQATQ
+768 TRTMLIETQA
-777 DQFKTTE
+777 QFKTTDE
-784 ETLKGFESRKRQLE
+784 MLQGFEARKRQLE

-810 ALGIRATV
+810 ALGIRSTV
-818 ESLMAQKTVVDHA
+818 ESLTAQKIVVDHA
-831 MESAGALG
+831 IESAGTLG

-863 AAVASLEEDEA
+863 AATSALADDDQEAQPEA
-874 PAQEGN
+874 PPA
-880 GKRSKSE
+880 KRR

>member
-1 MVSFLKGRRREDD
+1 MVSFLKGRRRDDD

-19 DSNGRNVTAA
+19 DSSGRNVAAA

-49 LLERA
+49 ILERA
-54 AEFEALRDRCSEVER
+54 AEFAELRERCEEVE
-69 QVEGLERVG
+69 QKVAGLERLG
-78 SQLAMA
+78 SQLNSA
-84 EEQVERV
+84 EEQVERL
-91 IKTQNATET
+91 IKTQTATEV
-100 RLAHAGEHVERI
+100 RLGHAGEGVERL
-112 QGQMAGLSDKVET
+112 QTQMSGLSDKVET
-125 ALLIREQV
+125 ALLLREQV
-133 ESFLSLQ
+133 DSFLSLQ
-140 GPLAELKT
+140 GPLN
-148 DADSLRGQLNE
+148 SLRTDSETLRTQLSE
-159 AAENVT
+159 QAENVA

-184 LENFDKDFQAARS
+184 LENFDQDFQAATGK
-197 NLEDMMRRVQSVE
+197 LEDMVRRVQSVE
-210 RSLEPI
+210 RALEPI
-216 NHASTAIPDV
+216 NQASTSIPDV

-247 EQEREAVDRA
+247 EQEREAIDRA
-257 ATQIAQLTRMDREL
+257 ASQIAQLTRMDREL

-285 GPIEAKLTEVKTIQ
+285 GPIEAKLSEVKTIQ

-313 QKIEE
+313 QKIED

-355 GDLRNAVK
+355 ADLRNAVK

-368 LAVLDAASQGTTA
+368 LAVLDAASQGTAA
-381 VQAQVKNV
+381 VQTQVRNV
-389 GEQIADLS
+389 GEQIVDLS
-397 KEVTALSQEAIR
+397 KEVTALAQEAAR
-409 ASSLRQDVSRLDN
+409 SSSLKQDVSRLDS
-422 MATEL
+422 MATDL
-427 ASRMRR
+427 AARMRR

-438 PGVEQAVDQLSTLKG
+438 PGVEQAVEQLASLKG

-458 ADGLEQMRTAA
+458 ADGLEQMRSAS
-469 EEMTRLR
+469 EEMSRLR

-502 LSGLEPTVERI
+502 LSGLEPVVERI
-513 RSEVEQVRGAME
+513 RVEVGQVKDSMVQIHSQKELVEQVQRTLGEIGSMSAE
-525 QIESRREMLEEV
+525 LE
-537 HRNLADVG
+537 
-545 SVSTELKD
+545 D
-553 RTDGLKTRMEAA
+553 RTEGLKGRMEAA
-565 ETRFGQLARQAE
+565 ETRFAQLGRQAE
-577 GAQRLSDAISV
+577 GAQRLSDTISV

-597 RRMGLVDES
+597 RRMGLVDDS
-606 VRGMESR
+606 VRAMESR

-618 QVEERI
+618 QVEEKI
-624 RLLGQELEQRQGALD
+624 RLLGQELDQRQGALD
-639 KATEH
+639 KATDH
-644 LTRASALRREAAEA
+644 LTRASALRKEAAEA
-658 AQRMEEVTRTI
+658 AQRMEEITRVVST
-669 GATLAQAE
+669 TLVDAE
-677 ERSGNLQQV
+677 ERAGTLQQV
-686 SGELEARAGALK
+686 SSELESRASALK
-698 HIDRQLSHF
+698 PIDRQLAHF
-707 EELLEKW
+707 EELLGKW
-714 ESAQAQAAKGLE
+714 ESAQTQAAKALE

-749 ERTVTDVQTIG
+749 ERTVEDVQSIG
-760 SARREIEE
+760 SARQEIEE
-768 TRNMLQATQ
+768 TRAMLQATQ
-777 DQFKTTE
+777 DQFKATE

-818 ESLMAQKTVVDHA
+818 ESLTAQKTVVDHA
-831 MESAGALG
+831 MESAGALS

-863 AAVASLEEDEA
+863 AAVAALSDEDEEA
-874 PAQEGN
+874 TPEGA
-880 GKRSKSE
+880 SKQR

>member
-19 DSNGRNVTAA
+19 DSNGRNIATA

-38 AAANDLRSLAP
+38 AAANELRSLAP
-49 LLERA
+49 ILERVS
-54 AEFEALRDRCSEVER
+54 ELDNLSERCGDIER
-69 QVEGLERVG
+69 QVAGLERLG

-84 EEQVERV
+84 EEQAERV
-91 IKTQNATET
+91 IKTQTATET
-100 RLAHAGEHVERI
+100 RLAHAGEDVERL
-112 QGQMAGLSDKVET
+112 QGQMGSLSDKVET
-125 ALLIREQV
+125 ALLLREQV

-140 GPLAELKT
+140 GPLAALST
-148 DADSLRGQLNE
+148 DADTLRAQLGE
-159 AAENVT
+159 LSENVA

-184 LENFDKDFQAARS
+184 LENFDQDFQAATGK
-197 NLEDMMRRVQSVE
+197 LEDVVRRVQSVE

-235 LADQVAQKTTML
+235 LADQVAQKTNML

-285 GPIEAKLTEVKTIQ
+285 GPIEAKLTEVKTTQ
-299 DKVLSRTEELQGTS
+299 DKVLSRTEELQSTS

-355 GDLRNAVK
+355 ADLRNAVK

-368 LAVLDAASQGTTA
+368 LATLDAASQNTAA
-381 VQAQVKNV
+381 VQAQVRTV
-389 GEQIADLS
+389 GEQINQLAG
-397 KEVTALSQEAIR
+397 EVAEISEEATR
-409 ASSLRQDVSRLDN
+409 ASTLRQEVARLDSL
-422 MATEL
+422 TGEL
-427 ASRMRR
+427 GSRMRR
-433 LDEIR
+433 IDEIR
-438 PGVEQAVDQLSTLKG
+438 PGVEQAVEQLSTLKG

-458 ADGLEQMRTAA
+458 ADGLEQMRVAY

-476 ETHGETQ
+476 ENHGETQ

-502 LSGLEPTVERI
+502 LSGLEPMVERI
-513 RSEVEQVRGAME
+513 RVEVDQVKKSME
-525 QIESRREMLEEV
+525 QIEAGSELVQQVHSGLLE
-537 HRNLADVG
+537 VG
-545 SVSTELKD
+545 SLNNELKE
-553 RTDGLKTRMEAA
+553 RTEGLRNRMEAA
-565 ETRFGQLARQAE
+565 ETRFTQLSRQAE
-577 GAQRLSDAISV
+577 GAQRLSDSISV
-588 VTSSVGEAE
+588 VTASVEEAE
-597 RRMGLVDES
+597 RRMGSVDES
-606 VRGMESR
+606 VRALEGR
-613 TQQIN
+613 TQQID
-618 QVEERI
+618 QMEERI

-644 LTRASALRREAAEA
+644 LSRASQLRKESAEV
-658 AQRMEEVTRTI
+658 AQRMEDITRAVST
-669 GATLAQAE
+669 TLSQAQEQA
-677 ERSGNLQQV
+677 GGLQRLT
-686 SGELEARAGALK
+686 GELDTRAGTLK
-698 HIDRQLSHF
+698 SVDRQLSHF
-707 EELLEKW
+707 EELLTRW
-714 ESAQAQAAKGLE
+714 ESAQTEAAKALE

-749 ERTVTDVQTIG
+749 ERTVEDVQTIG

-768 TRNMLQATQ
+768 TRSMLAATQ
-777 DQFKTTE
+777 EQFKTTE

-810 ALGIRATV
+810 ALGIRSTV
-818 ESLMAQKTVVDHA
+818 ESLTAQKTVVDHA

-845 EALIGALRR
+845 EALIAALRR

-863 AAVASLEEDEA
+863 SAVAALSDESEDEEAGA
-874 PAQEGN
+874 PA
-880 GKRSKSE
+880 KR

>member
-19 DSNGRNVTAA
+19 DSNGRNIAAA

-38 AAANDLRSLAP
+38 GAANELRALAP
-49 LLERA
+49 ILERVS
-54 AEFEALRDRCSEVER
+54 ELDGLRERCSDIER
-69 QVEGLERVG
+69 QVAGLERLG
-78 SQLAMA
+78 SQLAIA
-84 EEQVERV
+84 EEQAERV
-91 IKTQNATET
+91 IKTQTATET
-100 RLAHAGEHVERI
+100 RLAHAGEDVERL
-112 QGQMAGLSDKVET
+112 QGQMGSLSDKVET
-125 ALLIREQV
+125 ALLLREQV

-140 GPLAELKT
+140 GPLAALST
-148 DADSLRGQLNE
+148 DADTLRTQLGE
-159 AAENVT
+159 LSENVA

-184 LENFDKDFQAARS
+184 LENFDQDFQTATGK
-197 NLEDMMRRVQSVE
+197 LEDVVRRVQSVE

-216 NHASTAIPDV
+216 NHATTAIPDV

-235 LADQVAQKTTML
+235 LADQVAQKTNML

-285 GPIEAKLTEVKTIQ
+285 GPIEAKLTEVKTTQ
-299 DKVLSRTEELQGTS
+299 DKVLSRTEELQSTS

-355 GDLRNAVK
+355 ADLRNAVK

-368 LAVLDAASQGTTA
+368 LATLDAASQGTAA
-381 VQAQVKNV
+381 VQAQVRTV
-389 GEQIADLS
+389 GEQISHLAN
-397 KEVTALSQEAIR
+397 EVAALSEEA
-409 ASSLRQDVSRLDN
+409 AHAGTLRQEVGRLDSL
-422 MATEL
+422 ASEL
-427 ASRMRR
+427 GSRMRR
-433 LDEIR
+433 IDEIR
-438 PGVEQAVDQLSTLKG
+438 PGVEQAVEQLSSLKG

-458 ADGLEQMRTAA
+458 ADGLEQMRVAY

-476 ETHGETQ
+476 ENHGETQ

-496 QTQVKE
+496 QSQVKE
-502 LSGLEPTVERI
+502 LSGLEPVVERI
-513 RSEVEQVRGAME
+513 RLEVDQVKNAMQ
-525 QIESRREMLEEV
+525 QIESGKEMVQEV
-537 HRNLADVG
+537 HRNLLQVG
-545 SVSTELKD
+545 SLNGELKE
-553 RTDGLKTRMEAA
+553 RTDGLRTRMEAA
-565 ETRFGQLARQAE
+565 EARFGQLALQAE
-577 GAQRLSDAISV
+577 GVQHLSETMTVVAASV
-588 VTSSVGEAE
+588 EEAE
-597 RRMGLVDES
+597 RRVGSVDDS
-606 VRGMESR
+606 VRALEGR
-613 TQQIN
+613 TQQID

-644 LTRASALRREAAEA
+644 LSRASVLRKESAEA
-658 AQRMEEVTRTI
+658 AQRMEDITRTI
-669 GATLAQAE
+669 SSTLSQAQEQA
-677 ERSGNLQQV
+677 GGLQRLT
-686 SGELEARAGALK
+686 GELDTRAGALK
-698 HIDRQLSHF
+698 AVDRQLAHF
-707 EELLEKW
+707 EELLTRW
-714 ESAQAQAAKGLE
+714 ESAQTEAAKALE

-731 QAGVEAI
+731 QAGVDAI

-749 ERTVTDVQTIG
+749 ERTVEDVQTIG

-768 TRNMLQATQ
+768 TRAMLSATQ
-777 DQFKTTE
+777 EQFKTTE

-810 ALGIRATV
+810 ALGIRSTV
-818 ESLMAQKTVVDHA
+818 ESLTAQKTVVDHA

-845 EALIGALRR
+845 EALIAALRR

-863 AAVASLEEDEA
+863 TAQTALTDEDEDQEA
-874 PAQEGN
+874 GGPA
-880 GKRSKSE
+880 KR

>member
-38 AAANDLRSLAP
+38 TAANDLRSLAP
-49 LLERA
+49 ILERA
-54 AEFEALRDRCSEVER
+54 SELDGLRERCADIER
-69 QVEGLERVG
+69 QMSGLERLG

-84 EEQVERV
+84 EEQAERV
-91 IKTQNATET
+91 IKTQAATET
-100 RLAHAGEHVERI
+100 RLAHAGEDVERL
-112 QGQMAGLSDKVET
+112 QSQMGALSDKVET
-125 ALLIREQV
+125 ALLLREQV

-140 GPLAELKT
+140 GPLAELRT
-148 DADSLRGQLNE
+148 DAETLRGQLGE
-159 AAENVT
+159 LSENVA

-184 LENFDKDFQAARS
+184 LENFDQDFQAATGK
-197 NLEDMMRRVQSVE
+197 LEDVVRRVQSVE

-235 LADQVAQKTTML
+235 LADQVAQKTNML

-285 GPIEAKLTEVKTIQ
+285 GPIEAKLTEVKSIQ
-299 DKVLSRTEELQGTS
+299 DKVLSRTEELQTTS
-313 QKIEE
+313 QKIED

-355 GDLRNAVK
+355 ADLRNAVK

-368 LAVLDAASQGTTA
+368 LATLDAASQGTAA
-381 VQAQVKNV
+381 VQTQVRQV
-389 GEQIADLS
+389 GEQISELAA
-397 KEVTALSQEAIR
+397 EVTAISEEATR
-409 ASSLRQDVSRLDN
+409 ASTLRQEVARLDSL
-422 MATEL
+422 AGEL
-427 ASRMRR
+427 GSRMRR
-433 LDEIR
+433 IDEIR
-438 PGVEQAVDQLSTLKG
+438 PGVEQAVEQLSALKG

-458 ADGLEQMRTAA
+458 ADGLEQMRVAY

-476 ETHGETQ
+476 ENHGETQ

-502 LSGLEPTVERI
+502 LSGLEPVVERI
-513 RSEVEQVRGAME
+513 RVEVEQVKGTMQ
-525 QIESRREMLEEV
+525 QIEAGKEMVQEV
-537 HRNLADVG
+537 HRSLLEVG
-545 SVSTELKD
+545 SLNGDLKE
-553 RTDGLKTRMEAA
+553 RTDALRGRMDAA
-565 ETRFGQLARQAE
+565 ESRFVQLAKQAE
-577 GAQRLSDAISV
+577 GAQRLSDSISV
-588 VTSSVGEAE
+588 VTSSVEDAE
-597 RRMGLVDES
+597 RRMELVDES
-606 VRGMESR
+606 VRSLEGR
-613 TQQIN
+613 TNQID
-618 QVEERI
+618 QLEERI

-644 LTRASALRREAAEA
+644 LTRASALRKESAEV
-658 AQRMEEVTRTI
+658 AQRMEDITR
-669 GATLAQAE
+669 AVSSTLSQAQEQAGGLN
-677 ERSGNLQQV
+677 RLT
-686 SGELEARAGALK
+686 GELETRAGALK
-698 HIDRQLSHF
+698 VIDRQLSHF
-707 EELLEKW
+707 EELLSKW

-749 ERTVTDVQTIG
+749 ERTVEDVQTIG

-768 TRNMLQATQ
+768 TREMLSATQ
-777 DQFKTTE
+777 EQFKTTE

-810 ALGIRATV
+810 ALGIRSTV
-818 ESLMAQKTVVDHA
+818 ESLTAQKAVVDHA

-845 EALIGALRR
+845 EALIAALRR

-863 AAVASLEEDEA
+863 AAVAALSEEGEEPT
-874 PAQEGN
+874 PAA
-880 GKRSKSE
+880 R

>member
-1 MVSFLKGRRREDD
+1 
-14 SVVAV
+14 
-19 DSNGRNVTAA
+19 
-29 LEALVARAE
+29 VARAE
-38 AAANDLRSLAP
+38 TAANDLRSLGP
-49 LLERA
+49 TLERA
-54 AEFEALRDRCSEVER
+54 AEIGTLRERCAELEG
-69 QVEGLERVG
+69 QVEGLLRLG
-78 SQLAMA
+78 GQMALA
-84 EEQVERV
+84 EEQAERV
-91 IKTQNATET
+91 IKTQAATEA
-100 RLAHAGEHVERI
+100 RIAHAGEDVERL
-112 QGQMAGLSDKVET
+112 QGQMSALSDKVET
-125 ALLIREQV
+125 ALLLREQV

-140 GPLAELKT
+140 GPLAALRT
-148 DADSLRGQLNE
+148 DADGLRGQLSE
-159 AAENVT
+159 LAENVT
-165 RMRTQHDD
+165 RMRSQHDD

-184 LENFDKDFQAARS
+184 LENFDQDFQAATGK
-197 NLEDMMRRVQSVE
+197 LEDVVRRVQTVE
-210 RSLEPI
+210 RQMEPI
-216 NHASTAIPDV
+216 NQASTAIPDI

-285 GPIEAKLTEVKTIQ
+285 GPIEAKITEVKTIQ
-299 DKVLSRTEELQGTS
+299 DKVLSRTEELQATS
-313 QKIEE
+313 QKIED

-325 ALTDLREQMR
+325 ALTDVKEQMR
-335 KSSEGFELEHRGLH
+335 KSSEAFELEHRSLH

-355 GDLRNAVK
+355 ADLRKAVK

-368 LAVLDAASQGTTA
+368 LGELDVATQGTAA
-381 VQAQVKNV
+381 VQNQVRNV
-389 GEQIADLS
+389 GDQIADLT
-397 KEVTALSQEAIR
+397 KDVNALSQEAAR
-409 ASSLRQDVSRLDN
+409 ASSLRQDVGRLDT
-422 MATEL
+422 MATDL
-427 ASRMRR
+427 AARMRR

-438 PGVEQAVDQLSTLKG
+438 PGVEQAVEQLSTLKG

-458 ADGLEQMRTAA
+458 SDGLEQMRVAY

-476 ETHGETQ
+476 EGHGETQ

-502 LSGLEPTVERI
+502 LSAMEPAVERI
-513 RSEVEQVRGAME
+513 RAEVEQVKGSMA
-525 QIESRREMLEEV
+525 QIESSREMVHDVQRGLLE
-537 HRNLADVG
+537 VG
-545 SVSTELKD
+545 TLSGELKD
-553 RTDGLKTRMEAA
+553 RMEGLRGRIDAA
-565 ETRFGQLARQAE
+565 ESRFSQLAKQAE
-577 GAQRLSDAISV
+577 SAQRLNDTISQ
-588 VTSSVGEAE
+588 VTTSVEDAE
-597 RRMGLVDES
+597 RRMGMVDES
-606 VRGMESR
+606 VRGLESR
-613 TQQIN
+613 TQQID
-618 QVEERI
+618 QVEEKV
-624 RLLGQELEQRQGALD
+624 RLLGQELDQRQGALD

-644 LTRASALRREAAEA
+644 LTRASALRKESAEA
-658 AQRMEEVTRTI
+658 AQRMEDITRTVS
-669 GATLAQAE
+669 ATLSQAQDQA
-677 ERSGNLQQV
+677 GTLQRLA
-686 SGELEARAGALK
+686 GELETRASALK
-698 HIDRQLSHF
+698 SIDRQLSHF
-707 EELLEKW
+707 EELLSKW
-714 ESAQAQAAKGLE
+714 ESAQTEAAKALE

-749 ERTVTDVQTIG
+749 ERTIEDVQTIG

-768 TRNMLQATQ
+768 TRAMLQATQ

-818 ESLMAQKTVVDHA
+818 ESLTAQKTVVDHA

-863 AAVASLEEDEA
+863 AAISALGEEGEEVA
-874 PAQEGN
+874 GN
-880 GKRSKSE
+880 GQVRHQV

>member
-14 SVVAV
+14 SIVAV

-38 AAANDLRSLAP
+38 AASNDLRSLAP

-54 AEFEALRDRCSEVER
+54 SELDGLRERCVEIEGKVAGLDR
-69 QVEGLERVG
+69 LG

-84 EEQVERV
+84 EDQVERV
-91 IKTQNATET
+91 IKTQNATEVRIGHST
-100 RLAHAGEHVERI
+100 DALERI
-112 QGQMAGLSDKVET
+112 QGQMSALSDKVET
-125 ALLIREQV
+125 ALLLREQV

-140 GPLAELKT
+140 GPLAGLRT
-148 DADSLRGQLNE
+148 DAETLRTQLSE
-159 AAENVT
+159 LAENVA

-184 LENFDKDFQAARS
+184 LENFDQDFQAATGK
-197 NLEDMMRRVQSVE
+197 LEDVVRRVQSVE
-210 RSLEPI
+210 RQMEPI
-216 NHASTAIPDV
+216 NQASTAIPDI

-285 GPIEAKLTEVKTIQ
+285 GPIEAKITEVKTIQ

-313 QKIEE
+313 QKIED

-335 KSSEGFELEHRGLH
+335 KSSEGFELEHRSLH

-355 GDLRNAVK
+355 ADLRKAVK
-363 ECEAR
+363 ECETR
-368 LAVLDAASQGTTA
+368 LGELDAATQGTAA
-381 VQAQVKNV
+381 VQNQVRNV

-397 KEVTALSQEAIR
+397 KEVVALSQEAAR
-409 ASSLRQDVSRLDN
+409 ASSLRQDVGRLDSL
-422 MATEL
+422 ATDL
-427 ASRMRR
+427 SARMRR

-438 PGVEQAVDQLSTLKG
+438 PGVEQAVEQLSTLKG

-458 ADGLEQMRTAA
+458 ADGLEQMRVAY
-469 EEMTRLR
+469 EEMSRLR
-476 ETHGETQ
+476 EGHGETQ

-502 LSGLEPTVERI
+502 LTALEPAVERI
-513 RSEVEQVRGAME
+513 RAEVEQVKASMG
-525 QIESRREMLEEV
+525 QIEASREV
-537 HRNLADVG
+537 VDQVQRGLMEVG
-545 SVSTELKD
+545 SLSGELKD
-553 RTDGLKTRMEAA
+553 RTDGLRSRIEAA
-565 ETRFGQLARQAE
+565 ESRFGHLAKQAE
-577 GAQRLSDAISV
+577 GAQRLTDTISV
-588 VTSSVGEAE
+588 VTASVEDAE
-597 RRMGLVDES
+597 RRMGSVDES
-606 VRGMESR
+606 VRGLESR
-613 TQQIN
+613 TQQID

-644 LTRASALRREAAEA
+644 LTRASALRKEAAEA
-658 AQRMEEVTRTI
+658 AQRMEDVTRNVS
-669 GATLAQAE
+669 ATLSQAQEQAG
-677 ERSGNLQQV
+677 SLQRLA
-686 SGELEARAGALK
+686 GELENRSTALK
-698 HIDRQLSHF
+698 SIDRQLAHF
-707 EELLEKW
+707 EELLTKW
-714 ESAQAQAAKGLE
+714 ESAQTEAAKALE

-749 ERTVTDVQTIG
+749 ERTIQDVQTIG
-760 SARREIEE
+760 SARREVEE

-784 ETLKGFESRKRQLE
+784 ETLRGFESRKRQLE

-810 ALGIRATV
+810 ALGIRSTV
-818 ESLMAQKTVVDHA
+818 ESLTAQKTVVDHA

-863 AAVASLEEDEA
+863 AAISALAEDGDD
-874 PAQEGN
+874 PATN
-880 GKRSKSE
+880 GQARHQV

>member
-19 DSNGRNVTAA
+19 DSNGRNITAA

-38 AAANDLRSLAP
+38 AAATDLRSLAP
-49 LLERA
+49 ILERTS
-54 AEFEALRDRCSEVER
+54 ELDGLRERCADIER
-69 QVEGLERVG
+69 QVAGLERLG
-78 SQLAMA
+78 SQLSIA

-91 IKTQNATET
+91 IKTQTATET
-100 RLAHAGEHVERI
+100 RIAHAAEDVERL
-112 QGQMAGLSDKVET
+112 QGMMGGLSDKVET
-125 ALLIREQV
+125 ALLLREQV

-140 GPLAELKT
+140 GPMAALHT
-148 DADSLRGQLNE
+148 DADTLRTQLGE
-159 AAENVT
+159 LAENVA

-184 LENFDKDFQAARS
+184 LENFDQDFQTATGK
-197 NLEDMMRRVQSVE
+197 LEDVVRRVQSVE

-235 LADQVAQKTTML
+235 LADQVAQKTNML

-299 DKVLSRTEELQGTS
+299 DKVLSRTEELQATS
-313 QKIEE
+313 QKIED

-355 GDLRNAVK
+355 ADLRNAVK
-363 ECEAR
+363 ECESR
-368 LAVLDAASQGTTA
+368 LATLDAASQGTAA
-381 VQAQVKNV
+381 VQTQVRNV
-389 GEQIADLS
+389 GEQISQLAGEVSALTEES
-397 KEVTALSQEAIR
+397 ARASTLRQEVT
-409 ASSLRQDVSRLDN
+409 RLDSL
-422 MATEL
+422 ASEL
-427 ASRMRR
+427 SSRMRR
-433 LDEIR
+433 IDEIR
-438 PGVEQAVDQLSTLKG
+438 PGVEQAVEQLSALKG

-458 ADGLEQMRTAA
+458 ADGLEQMRVAY

-476 ETHGETQ
+476 ENHGETQ

-502 LSGLEPTVERI
+502 LSGLEPVVERI
-513 RSEVEQVRGAME
+513 RVEVEQVKGSM
-525 QIESRREMLEEV
+525 QHIEAGRDMVQEV
-537 HRNLADVG
+537 HRSLLEVG
-545 SVSTELKD
+545 SLNGDLKE
-553 RTDGLKTRMEAA
+553 RTDGLKGRMDAA
-565 ETRFGQLARQAE
+565 ESRFVQLSKQAE
-577 GAQRLSDAISV
+577 GAQRLSDSISV
-588 VTSSVGEAE
+588 VTASVEDAE
-597 RRMGLVDES
+597 RRMSSVDES
-606 VRGMESR
+606 VRALEGR
-613 TQQIN
+613 TNQID
-618 QVEERI
+618 QLEERI

-644 LTRASALRREAAEA
+644 LSRASVLRKESAEA
-658 AQRMEEVTRTI
+658 AQKMEDVTRAI
-669 GATLAQAE
+669 SATLSQAQDQ
-677 ERSGNLQQV
+677 SVGLQRLT
-686 SGELEARAGALK
+686 GELETRAGGLK
-698 HIDRQLSHF
+698 VVDRQLSHF
-707 EELLEKW
+707 EELLGKW
-714 ESAQAQAAKGLE
+714 ESAQAQAAKALE

-749 ERTVTDVQTIG
+749 ERTVEDVQNIG

-768 TRNMLQATQ
+768 TRSMLMATQ
-777 DQFKTTE
+777 EQFKTTE

-810 ALGIRATV
+810 ALGIRSTV
-818 ESLMAQKTVVDHA
+818 ESLTAQKTVVDHA

-845 EALIGALRR
+845 EALIAALRR

-863 AAVASLEEDEA
+863 AAVSALADETDDQEAAGPAS
-874 PAQEGN
+874 
-880 GKRSKSE
+880 R

>member
-1 MVSFLKGRRREDD
+1 MVSFLKGRRREDESVIAID
-14 SVVAV
+14 S
-19 DSNGRNVTAA
+19 SGRDITAA

-38 AAANDLRSLAP
+38 TAANDLRSLGP
-49 LLERA
+49 TLERA
-54 AEFEALRDRCSEVER
+54 AEIGALRERCAELEG
-69 QVEGLERVG
+69 QVEGLLRLG
-78 SQLAMA
+78 GQMALA
-84 EEQVERV
+84 EEQAERV
-91 IKTQNATET
+91 IKTQAATEA
-100 RLAHAGEHVERI
+100 RIAHAGEDVERL
-112 QGQMAGLSDKVET
+112 QGQMSALSDKVET
-125 ALLIREQV
+125 ALLLREQV

-140 GPLAELKT
+140 GPLAALRT
-148 DADSLRGQLNE
+148 DADGLRGQLSE
-159 AAENVT
+159 LAENVT
-165 RMRTQHDD
+165 RMRSQHDD

-184 LENFDKDFQAARS
+184 LENFDQDFQAATGK
-197 NLEDMMRRVQSVE
+197 LEDVVRRVQSVE
-210 RSLEPI
+210 RQMEPI
-216 NHASTAIPDV
+216 NQASTAIPDI

-299 DKVLSRTEELQGTS
+299 DKVLSRTEELQATS
-313 QKIEE
+313 QKIED

-325 ALTDLREQMR
+325 ALTDLKEQMR
-335 KSSEGFELEHRGLH
+335 KSSEAFELEHRSLH

-355 GDLRNAVK
+355 ADLRKAVK

-368 LAVLDAASQGTTA
+368 LGELDVATQGTAA
-381 VQAQVKNV
+381 VQNQVRNV
-389 GEQIADLS
+389 GDQIADLT
-397 KEVTALSQEAIR
+397 KDVNALSQEAAR
-409 ASSLRQDVSRLDN
+409 ASSLRQDVGRLDT
-422 MATEL
+422 MATDL
-427 ASRMRR
+427 AARMRR

-438 PGVEQAVDQLSTLKG
+438 PGVEQAVEQLSTLKG

-458 ADGLEQMRTAA
+458 SDGLEQMRVAY

-476 ETHGETQ
+476 EGHGETQ

-502 LSGLEPTVERI
+502 LSAMEPAVERI
-513 RSEVEQVRGAME
+513 RAEVEQVKGSMA
-525 QIESRREMLEEV
+525 QIESSREMVHDVQRGLLE
-537 HRNLADVG
+537 VG
-545 SVSTELKD
+545 TLSGELKD
-553 RTDGLKTRMEAA
+553 RMEGLRGRIDAA
-565 ETRFGQLARQAE
+565 ESRFSQLAKQAE
-577 GAQRLSDAISV
+577 SAQRLNDTISQ
-588 VTSSVGEAE
+588 VTTSVEDAE
-597 RRMGLVDES
+597 RRMGMVDES
-606 VRGMESR
+606 VRGLESR
-613 TQQIN
+613 TQQID
-618 QVEERI
+618 QVEEKV
-624 RLLGQELEQRQGALD
+624 RLLGQELDQRQGALD

-644 LTRASALRREAAEA
+644 LTRASALRKESAEA
-658 AQRMEEVTRTI
+658 AQRMEDITRTVS
-669 GATLAQAE
+669 ATLSQAQDQA
-677 ERSGNLQQV
+677 GTLQRLA
-686 SGELEARAGALK
+686 GELETRASALK
-698 HIDRQLSHF
+698 SIDRQLSHF
-707 EELLEKW
+707 EELLSKW
-714 ESAQAQAAKGLE
+714 ESAQTEAAKALE

-749 ERTVTDVQTIG
+749 ERTIEDVQTIG

-768 TRNMLQATQ
+768 TRAMLPATQ
-777 DQFKTTE
+777 AQCKTTE
-784 ETLKGFESRKRQLE
+784 ETHTGFESRKRQLE

-818 ESLMAQKTVVDHA
+818 ESLTAQKTVVDHA

-863 AAVASLEEDEA
+863 AAISALGEEGEEVA
-874 PAQEGN
+874 GN
-880 GKRSKSE
+880 GQVRHQV

>member
-1 MVSFLKGRRREDD
+1 MVSFLKGRRRDDD

-19 DSNGRNVTAA
+19 DSSGRNVAAA

-49 LLERA
+49 ILERA
-54 AEFEALRDRCSEVER
+54 AEFDALRDRCEEVER
-69 QVEGLERVG
+69 QVTGLERLS
-78 SQLAMA
+78 SQLSLA
-84 EEQVERV
+84 EEQAERV
-91 IKTQNATET
+91 VKTQTATEA
-100 RLAHAGEHVERI
+100 RISHAGEDVERL
-112 QGQMAGLSDKVET
+112 QSQMGALSDKVET
-125 ALLIREQV
+125 ALLLREQV
-133 ESFLSLQ
+133 DSFLSLQ
-140 GPLAELKT
+140 GPLAALRT
-148 DADSLRGQLNE
+148 DSETLRTQLSE
-159 AAENVT
+159 QAENVA

-184 LENFDKDFQAARS
+184 LENFDQDFQAATGK
-197 NLEDMMRRVQSVE
+197 LEDMVRRVQTVE
-210 RSLEPI
+210 RALEPI
-216 NHASTAIPDV
+216 NQASTSIPDV

-247 EQEREAVDRA
+247 EQEREAIDRA
-257 ATQIAQLTRMDREL
+257 ASQIAQLTRMDREL

-285 GPIEAKLTEVKTIQ
+285 GPIEAKLSEVKTIQ
-299 DKVLSRTEELQGTS
+299 DKVLSRTEELQSTS
-313 QKIEE
+313 QKIED
-318 AQQSARQ
+318 AQQAARQ

-355 GDLRNAVK
+355 ADLRNAVK

-368 LAVLDAASQGTTA
+368 LAVLDAASQGTAA
-381 VQAQVKNV
+381 VQAQVRQA
-389 GEQIADLS
+389 GEQAAELAR
-397 KEVTALSQEAIR
+397 ELTAVAEEAAR
-409 ASSLRQDVSRLDN
+409 NASLRQDIQRLDGV
-422 MATEL
+422 
-427 ASRMRR
+427 ASDLTARMRR
-433 LDEIR
+433 IDEIR
-438 PGVEQAVDQLSTLKG
+438 PGVEQAVEQLSTLRG

-458 ADGLEQMRTAA
+458 ADGLEQMRAAA

-476 ETHGETQ
+476 ENHGETQ

-496 QTQVKE
+496 QSQVKE
-502 LSGLEPTVERI
+502 LSGLEPAVERI
-513 RSEVEQVRGAME
+513 RVEVEQVKGAMQ
-525 QIESRREMLEEV
+525 QIEARRELVDEV
-537 HRNLADVG
+537 QRGLIDAANTAGELRER
-545 SVSTELKD
+545 TE
-553 RTDGLKTRMEAA
+553 GLHTRMEAA
-565 ETRFGQLARQAE
+565 EQKFVQLSRQAE
-577 GAQRLSDAISV
+577 GAQRLSDTISV
-588 VTSSVGEAE
+588 VTGSVEEAE
-597 RRMGLVDES
+597 RRMGGVDES
-606 VRGMESR
+606 VRALESR
-613 TQQIN
+613 TQQID

-644 LTRASALRREAAEA
+644 LTRASALRKEAAEA
-658 AQRMEEVTRTI
+658 AQRMEEVTRAI
-669 GATLAQAE
+669 GATLSQAE
-677 ERSGNLQQV
+677 ERAGNLQRV
-686 SGELEARAGALK
+686 SSELENRASVLK
-698 HIDRQLSHF
+698 AVDRQLAHF
-707 EELLEKW
+707 EELLGKW
-714 ESAQAQAAKGLE
+714 ESAQTQAAKALE

-749 ERTVTDVQTIG
+749 ERTVEDVQSIG

-768 TRNMLQATQ
+768 TRAMLQATQ

-810 ALGIRATV
+810 AMGIRATV
-818 ESLMAQKTVVDHA
+818 ESLTAQKTVVDHA
-831 MESAGALG
+831 MESAGALS

-845 EALIGALRR
+845 EALIGAFRR

-863 AAVASLEEDEA
+863 AAVASLSEEDEEVA
-874 PAQEGN
+874 AEGST
-880 GKRSKSE
+880 KR

>member
-14 SVVAV
+14 SVVAI
-19 DSNGRNVTAA
+19 DSSGRNVAVE
-29 LEALVARAE
+29 LERLVARAE
-38 AAANDLRSLAP
+38 SAANDLRSLAP
-49 LLERA
+49 ILERT
-54 AEFEALRDRCSEVER
+54 AEFAALRERCEELGG
-69 QVEGLERVG
+69 QVEGLLRLG
-78 SQLAMA
+78 GQMALA
-84 EEQVERV
+84 EEQAERV
-91 IKTQNATET
+91 TKTQAATET
-100 RLAHAGEHVERI
+100 RLAHAGEHVERL
-112 QGQMAGLSDKVET
+112 QSQMTGLSDKVET
-125 ALLIREQV
+125 ALLLREQV

-140 GPLAELKT
+140 GPLAALKT
-148 DADSLRGQLNE
+148 DADGLRGQLNE
-159 AAENVT
+159 LAENVA

-184 LENFDKDFQAARS
+184 LENFDQEFQAARGG
-197 NLEDMMRRVQSVE
+197 LEDVVRRVQSVE

-216 NHASTAIPDV
+216 NQASTAIPDV

-285 GPIEAKLTEVKTIQ
+285 GPIEAKLSEVKTIQ
-299 DKVLSRTEELQGTS
+299 DKVLSRTEELQATS
-313 QKIEE
+313 QKIED

-355 GDLRNAVK
+355 ADLRNAVK

-368 LAVLDAASQGTTA
+368 LAVLDTASQGTAA
-381 VQAQVKNV
+381 VQSQLRSVAEQVADV
-389 GEQIADLS
+389 SGEVATLI
-397 KEVTALSQEAIR
+397 EAATR
-409 ASSLRQDVSRLDN
+409 AGTLRQDVQRLDH
-422 MATEL
+422 MAGEL
-427 ASRMRR
+427 AQRMRR
-433 LDEIR
+433 IDEIR
-438 PGVEQAVDQLSTLKG
+438 PGVEQAVDQLATLKG

-458 ADGLEQMRTAA
+458 ADGLEQMRVAA
-469 EEMTRLR
+469 EEMSRLR

-502 LSGLEPTVERI
+502 LSGLEPVVERI
-513 RSEVEQVRGAME
+513 RLEVEQVKGSIQ
-525 QIESRREMLEEV
+525 QIDAGREMVDLV
-537 HRNLADVG
+537 QRSLAEIG
-545 SVSTELKD
+545 SFSNDLKD
-553 RTDGLKTRMEAA
+553 RTDSIKTRMEAA
-565 ETRFGQLARQAE
+565 EARFGQLAKQAE
-577 GAQRLSDAISV
+577 GAQRLSDSISV
-588 VTSSVGEAE
+588 VTSSVEEAE
-597 RRMGLVDES
+597 RRMASVDDS
-606 VRGMESR
+606 VRALESR
-613 TQQIN
+613 TQQID
-618 QVEERI
+618 QVEQRI
-624 RLLGQELEQRQGALD
+624 RLLGQELDQRQGALD

-644 LTRASALRREAAEA
+644 LTRASTLRKEAADVA
-658 AQRMEEVTRTI
+658 HRMEEITRTV

-677 ERSGNLQQV
+677 ERAGNLQQV
-686 SGELEARAGALK
+686 SGELDARAAALK
-698 HIDRQLSHF
+698 PIDRQLSHF
-707 EELLEKW
+707 EELLGRW
-714 ESAQAQAAKGLE
+714 ESAQTEASKALE

-749 ERTVTDVQTIG
+749 ERIVEDVQTIG

-768 TRNMLQATQ
+768 TRTILLATQ
-777 DQFKTTE
+777 DQFRTTE

-863 AAVASLEEDEA
+863 AAVASLAEEDEA
-874 PAQEGN
+874 PAQEN
-880 GKRSKSE
+880 GKQKK

>member
-1 MVSFLKGRRREDD
+1 
-14 SVVAV
+14 
-19 DSNGRNVTAA
+19 
-29 LEALVARAE
+29 
-38 AAANDLRSLAP
+38 
-49 LLERA
+49 
-54 AEFEALRDRCSEVER
+54 
-69 QVEGLERVG
+69 
-78 SQLAMA
+78 MA
-84 EEQVERV
+84 EEQAERV
-91 IKTQNATET
+91 IKTQAATET
-100 RLAHAGEHVERI
+100 RLAHAGEDVERL
-112 QGQMAGLSDKVET
+112 QGQMGSLSDKVET
-125 ALLIREQV
+125 ALLLREQV

-140 GPLAELKT
+140 GPLAALST
-148 DADSLRGQLNE
+148 DADTLRAQLGE
-159 AAENVT
+159 LSENVA

-184 LENFDKDFQAARS
+184 LENFDQDFQAATGK
-197 NLEDMMRRVQSVE
+197 LEDVVRRVQSVE

-235 LADQVAQKTTML
+235 LADQVAQKTNML

-285 GPIEAKLTEVKTIQ
+285 GPIEAKLTEVKTTQ
-299 DKVLSRTEELQGTS
+299 DKVLSRTEELQSTS

-355 GDLRNAVK
+355 ADLRNAVK

-368 LAVLDAASQGTTA
+368 LATLDAASQNTAA
-381 VQAQVKNV
+381 VQAQVRTV
-389 GEQIADLS
+389 GEQINQLAG
-397 KEVTALSQEAIR
+397 EVAEISEEATR
-409 ASSLRQDVSRLDN
+409 ASTLRQEVARLDSL
-422 MATEL
+422 TGEL
-427 ASRMRR
+427 GSRMRR
-433 LDEIR
+433 IDEIR
-438 PGVEQAVDQLSTLKG
+438 PGVEQAVEQLSTLKG

-458 ADGLEQMRTAA
+458 ADGLEQMRVAY

-476 ETHGETQ
+476 ENHGETQ

-502 LSGLEPTVERI
+502 LSGLEPMVERI
-513 RSEVEQVRGAME
+513 RVEVDQVKKSME
-525 QIESRREMLEEV
+525 QIEAGSELVQQVHSGLLE
-537 HRNLADVG
+537 VG
-545 SVSTELKD
+545 SLNNELKE
-553 RTDGLKTRMEAA
+553 RTEGLRNRMEAA
-565 ETRFGQLARQAE
+565 ETRFTQLSRQAE
-577 GAQRLSDAISV
+577 GAQRLSDSISV
-588 VTSSVGEAE
+588 VTASVEEAE
-597 RRMGLVDES
+597 RRMGSVDES
-606 VRGMESR
+606 VRALEGR
-613 TQQIN
+613 TQQID
-618 QVEERI
+618 QMEERI

-644 LTRASALRREAAEA
+644 LSRASQLRKESAEV
-658 AQRMEEVTRTI
+658 AQRMEDITRAVST
-669 GATLAQAE
+669 TLSQAQEQA
-677 ERSGNLQQV
+677 GGLQRLT
-686 SGELEARAGALK
+686 GELDTRAGTLK
-698 HIDRQLSHF
+698 SVDRQLSHF
-707 EELLEKW
+707 EELLTRW
-714 ESAQAQAAKGLE
+714 ESAQTEAAKALE

-749 ERTVTDVQTIG
+749 ERTVEDVQTIG

-768 TRNMLQATQ
+768 TRSMLAATQ
-777 DQFKTTE
+777 EQFKTTE

-810 ALGIRATV
+810 ALGIRSTV
-818 ESLMAQKTVVDHA
+818 ESLTAQKTVVDHA

-845 EALIGALRR
+845 EALIAALRR

-863 AAVASLEEDEA
+863 SAVAALSDESEDEEAGA
-874 PAQEGN
+874 PA
-880 GKRSKSE
+880 KR

>member
-19 DSNGRNVTAA
+19 DSNGRNITAA

-49 LLERA
+49 MLERTS
-54 AEFEALRDRCSEVER
+54 ELDGLRERCADIER
-69 QVEGLERVG
+69 QVTGLDRLS

-84 EEQVERV
+84 EDQVERV
-91 IKTQNATET
+91 IKTQTATET
-100 RLAHAGEHVERI
+100 RIAHAGEDVERL
-112 QGQMAGLSDKVET
+112 QGQMSTLSDKVET
-125 ALLIREQV
+125 ALLLREQV

-140 GPLAELKT
+140 GPLAALRT
-148 DADSLRGQLNE
+148 DADALRTQLSE
-159 AAENVT
+159 LAENVA

-184 LENFDKDFQAARS
+184 LENFDQDFQAATGK
-197 NLEDMMRRVQSVE
+197 LEDVVRRVQSVE
-210 RSLEPI
+210 RQMEPI
-216 NHASTAIPDV
+216 NQASTAIPDV

-285 GPIEAKLTEVKTIQ
+285 GPIEAKITEVKTIQ
-299 DKVLSRTEELQGTS
+299 DKVLSRTEELQQTS
-313 QKIEE
+313 QKIED

-325 ALTDLREQMR
+325 ALTDLREQMK
-335 KSSEGFELEHRGLH
+335 KSSEGFELEHRSLH

-355 GDLRNAVK
+355 ADLRKAVK
-363 ECEAR
+363 ECETR
-368 LAVLDAASQGTTA
+368 LGELDAASQGTAA
-381 VQAQVKNV
+381 VQNQVRNV

-397 KEVTALSQEAIR
+397 KEVTALSQEAAR
-409 ASSLRQDVSRLDN
+409 SSSLRQDVGRLDS
-422 MATEL
+422 MATDL
-427 ASRMRR
+427 AARMRR

-438 PGVEQAVDQLSTLKG
+438 PGVEQAVEQLATLKG

-458 ADGLEQMRTAA
+458 TDGLEQMRVAY
-469 EEMTRLR
+469 EEMSRIR
-476 ETHGETQ
+476 EGHGETQ

-496 QTQVKE
+496 QSQVKE
-502 LSGLEPTVERI
+502 LSGLEPVVERI
-513 RSEVEQVRGAME
+513 RSEVEQVRASME
-525 QIESRREMLEEV
+525 HIETGREMVQQVHTGLLE
-537 HRNLADVG
+537 VG
-545 SVSTELKD
+545 SMNNELRE
-553 RTDGLKTRMEAA
+553 RTDGLRSRMEAA
-565 ETRFGQLARQAE
+565 ETRFSQLAKQAE
-577 GAQRLSDAISV
+577 GAQRLSDTISV
-588 VTSSVGEAE
+588 VTASVENAE
-597 RRMGLVDES
+597 RRMGTVDES
-606 VRGMESR
+606 VRSLESR
-613 TQQIN
+613 TQQID

-644 LTRASALRREAAEA
+644 LSRASALRKEAAEA
-658 AQRMEEVTRTI
+658 AQRMEDVTRTI
-669 GATLAQAE
+669 SATLSQAQEQA
-677 ERSGNLQQV
+677 GGLQRLA
-686 SGELEARAGALK
+686 GELETRATALK
-698 HIDRQLSHF
+698 SIDRQLAHF
-707 EELLEKW
+707 EELLSKW
-714 ESAQAQAAKGLE
+714 ESAQTEAAKALE

-749 ERTVTDVQTIG
+749 ERTIEDVQTIG

-768 TRNMLQATQ
+768 TRAMLQSTQ

-818 ESLMAQKTVVDHA
+818 ESLTAQKTVVDHA

-863 AAVASLEEDEA
+863 AAVSALAEEGEE
-874 PAQEGN
+874 PAAARHQV
-880 GKRSKSE
+880 

>member
-1 MVSFLKGRRREDD
+1 MVSFLKGRRRDDD

-19 DSNGRNVTAA
+19 DSNGRNVAAA

-49 LLERA
+49 ILERA
-54 AEFEALRDRCSEVER
+54 AEFDALRERCEEVER
-69 QVEGLERVG
+69 QVAGLERLG
-78 SQLAMA
+78 SQLSVA

-91 IKTQNATET
+91 IKTQTATEA
-100 RLAHAGEHVERI
+100 RLGHASEGVDRL
-112 QGQMAGLSDKVET
+112 QTQMAGLSDKVET
-125 ALLIREQV
+125 ALLLREQV
-133 ESFLSLQ
+133 DSFLSLQ
-140 GPLAELKT
+140 GPLNTLRT
-148 DADSLRGQLNE
+148 DSETLRTQLSE
-159 AAENVT
+159 QAENVA

-184 LENFDKDFQAARS
+184 LETFDQDFQAATGK
-197 NLEDMMRRVQSVE
+197 LEDVVRRVQSVE
-210 RSLEPI
+210 RALEPI
-216 NHASTAIPDV
+216 NQASTSIPDV

-235 LADQVAQKTTML
+235 LADQVQQKTTML

-257 ATQIAQLTRMDREL
+257 ASQIAQLTRMDREL

-313 QKIEE
+313 QKIED

-368 LAVLDAASQGTTA
+368 LSVLDAASQGTAA
-381 VQAQVKNV
+381 VQTQVRNV
-389 GEQIADLS
+389 GEQITDLS
-397 KEVTALSQEAIR
+397 KEVAALAQDAAR
-409 ASSLRQDVSRLDN
+409 SSALRQDVARLDH

-427 ASRMRR
+427 AARMRR

-438 PGVEQAVDQLSTLKG
+438 PGVEQAVDQLAALKG

-458 ADGLEQMRTAA
+458 SDGLEQMRTAA
-469 EEMTRLR
+469 EEMSRLR
-476 ETHGETQ
+476 ESHGETQ

-496 QTQVKE
+496 QGQVKE
-502 LSGLEPTVERI
+502 LSALEPMVERI
-513 RSEVEQVRGAME
+513 RVEVEVVKGSMV
-525 QIESRREMLEEV
+525 QIQSQREMVEGV
-537 HRNLADVG
+537 QRNLVDIG
-545 SVSTELKD
+545 SLSAELRD
-553 RTDGLKTRMEAA
+553 RTEGIKNRMEAA
-565 ETRFGQLARQAE
+565 ESRFVQIARQAE
-577 GAQRLSDAISV
+577 GAQQLSDAVTV
-588 VTSSVGEAE
+588 VTSSLEEAE
-597 RRMGLVDES
+597 RRMGVVDDS
-606 VRGMESR
+606 VRSMESR

-618 QVEERI
+618 QVEEKI
-624 RLLGQELEQRQGALD
+624 RLLGQELDQRQGALD

-644 LTRASALRREAAEA
+644 LTRASALRKEAADA
-658 AQRMEEVTRTI
+658 AQRMEEVTRVVGT
-669 GATLAQAE
+669 TLAQAE
-677 ERSGNLQQV
+677 EQAGTLQQV
-686 SGELEARAGALK
+686 SGQLETRAGALK
-698 HIDRQLSHF
+698 YIDRQLTHF

-749 ERTVTDVQTIG
+749 ERTVENIQSIG

-768 TRNMLQATQ
+768 TRTMLQATQ

-818 ESLMAQKTVVDHA
+818 ETLTAQKTVVDHA

-845 EALIGALRR
+845 EALIGALRK

-863 AAVASLEEDEA
+863 TAVASLAAEDEEET
-874 PAQEGN
+874 QN
-880 GKRSKSE
+880 GVAKTR

>member
-1 MVSFLKGRRREDD
+1 MVSFLKGRRRDD
-14 SVVAV
+14 DAVVAV
-19 DSNGRNVTAA
+19 DSNGRNVAAA

-49 LLERA
+49 ILERA
-54 AEFEALRDRCSEVER
+54 AEFDALRERCEEVER
-69 QVEGLERVG
+69 QVAGLERLG
-78 SQLAMA
+78 SQLSAA

-91 IKTQNATET
+91 IKTQTATEA
-100 RLAHAGEHVERI
+100 RLGHASEGVDRL
-112 QGQMAGLSDKVET
+112 QSQMAGLSDKVET
-125 ALLIREQV
+125 ALLLREQV
-133 ESFLSLQ
+133 DSFLSRQ
-140 GPLAELKT
+140 GPLNTLRT
-148 DADSLRGQLNE
+148 DSDTLRTQLSE
-159 AAENVT
+159 QTENVA

-173 ALTAH
+173 ALTAY

-184 LENFDKDFQAARS
+184 LENFDQDFQAATGK
-197 NLEDMMRRVQSVE
+197 LEDVVRRVQSVE
-210 RSLEPI
+210 RALEPI
-216 NHASTAIPDV
+216 NQASTSIPDV

-257 ATQIAQLTRMDREL
+257 ASQIAQLTRMDREL

-313 QKIEE
+313 QKIED

-368 LAVLDAASQGTTA
+368 LSVLDAASQGTAA
-381 VQAQVKNV
+381 VQTQVRNV
-389 GEQIADLS
+389 GEQITDLS
-397 KEVTALSQEAIR
+397 KEVTALTQEAAR
-409 ASSLRQDVSRLDN
+409 SSTLRQDVTRLDN

-427 ASRMRR
+427 AARMRR

-438 PGVEQAVDQLSTLKG
+438 PGVEQAVEQLGALKG

-458 ADGLEQMRTAA
+458 SDGLEQMRTAA
-469 EEMTRLR
+469 EEMSRLR

-496 QTQVKE
+496 QAQVKE
-502 LSGLEPTVERI
+502 VSALEPMVERI
-513 RSEVEQVRGAME
+513 RVEVEVVKGSMA
-525 QIESRREMLEEV
+525 QIQSQREMVEGV
-537 HRNLADVG
+537 QRNLLEIG
-545 SVSTELKD
+545 SLSTELRE
-553 RTDGLKTRMEAA
+553 RTEGLKGRMEAA
-565 ETRFGQLARQAE
+565 ESRFVQIARQAE
-577 GAQRLSDAISV
+577 GAQQLSDAVTV
-588 VTSSVGEAE
+588 VTSSLEEAE
-597 RRMGLVDES
+597 RRMGVVDDS
-606 VRGMESR
+606 VRAMESR

-618 QVEERI
+618 QVEEKI
-624 RLLGQELEQRQGALD
+624 RLLGQELDQRQGALD

-644 LTRASALRREAAEA
+644 LTRASALRKEAADA
-658 AQRMEEVTRTI
+658 AQRMEEVTRVVGT
-669 GATLAQAE
+669 TLAAAE
-677 ERSGNLQQV
+677 EKAGTLQQV
-686 SGELEARAGALK
+686 SGQLETRAGALK
-698 HIDRQLSHF
+698 YIDRQLTHF

-714 ESAQAQAAKGLE
+714 ESAQAQAAKALE

-749 ERTVTDVQTIG
+749 ERTVEDVQSIG

-768 TRNMLQATQ
+768 TRTMLQATQ

-818 ESLMAQKTVVDHA
+818 ETLTAQKTVVDHA

-863 AAVASLEEDEA
+863 TAVASLAAEDDEESQDSA
-874 PAQEGN
+874 V
-880 GKRSKSE
+880 KSR